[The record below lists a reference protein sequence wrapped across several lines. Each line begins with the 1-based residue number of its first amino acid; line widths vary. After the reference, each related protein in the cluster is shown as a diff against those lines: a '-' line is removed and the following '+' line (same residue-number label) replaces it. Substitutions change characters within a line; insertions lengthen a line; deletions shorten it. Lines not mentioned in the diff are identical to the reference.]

1 MDIKGD
7 WKKRAVCGL
16 MVLVM
21 ALGLLPTS
29 ILAAD
34 TRSVTDNAIKNG
46 SFEQPE
52 FNNMNAPQWAANLV
66 PDWHT
71 TASDQKIE
79 FGSTRKDGTVPH
91 IVGNPN
97 LQDSGCQFAELNAD
111 EESTLY
117 QYATTVGG
125 NVYEWGLSHRGRMGV
140 DQMAVIIGPKQSQID
155 PATGERIDVDPAKPS
170 ENGRDQFMRMTYWV
184 RQHASNLNVGIPQT
198 GCTQKITVYS
208 KKFAANGGFQ
218 NDIGDAFSA
227 SPSDVYTEKWNV
239 WIIGTSNTA
248 WGNYGTNSSDYAAGK
263 LAYSCRYAVP
273 DGQNQTVFAFCSY
286 SAAGGSTQGNLIDNI
301 HFSLYQTI
309 TAAATAGGSGFIGV
323 PTGNVS
329 EYYPIGSSMSE
340 LVVAN
345 GSTIKVKAVEPEN
358 GDVQFVGAYVT
369 RQTQNGL
376 EKEFISAASSSW
388 DKVDR
393 TYTYVHRVEEPAD
406 IVLVFVKK
414 PMVIYEANGGNL
426 YTHGDNRTNAVS
438 FAQQAG
444 SGGTLKEREPYTAQ
458 AATTTKDGWR
468 FDGWL
473 LPQKNKVLPAVHT
486 VKYDTVS
493 GTFTFTA
500 DDGKN
505 ETLQSG
511 GATLIAQWKWRQR
524 FVTASRMKENGT
536 VSDNIQEN
544 TACGSITVTSDGSAV
559 ETETTEAVTDYYSQA
574 NEKITATA
582 EAKQGYCFIG
592 WYQQVDGKYELV
604 SSKSTH
610 SYTVS
615 REGVQTIY
623 ARFAPTHTVTYRW
636 ASVDAGKCPPEELLD
651 KNNLSRP
658 EDGTVIDGGTYYISK
673 DFIKGVTT
681 IDGTVTKDGRTVPGK
696 WVFTGW
702 HDGKEDGSNGTGDD
716 IVIRE
721 TELINVTGDRTLTGF
736 WTFIPEKEHTLTYQ
750 FADNTRWSPSGSF
763 EQTEN
768 YYRGESVTAAGKPA
782 HNQTMDG
789 KDVLVT
795 DNVTLY
801 GKWSFD
807 GWKRNDTKDTVT
819 AGDGFDMP
827 GNDVTLTGQWE
838 FTPYT
843 YTVVYD
849 TGDGKPI
856 SDPKYASYDYA
867 ALLGSSK
874 PGLNTPT
881 GIPFGASIEL
891 MELPDETKISDD
903 KYFSGWSI
911 VDPTNADLGTIETQD
926 PGDSVGYRY
935 LGITEDKQEV
945 TLYAVYKNKGVAT
958 VDFAV
963 NDSNWG
969 DVDTKSGSF
978 TVQNG
983 IVDNKTV
990 FSTAAPRDGYHFV
1003 GWYEKKSDGSL
1014 TKATDGNGNVITGA
1028 ALTVTSNMMQ
1038 AKLDS
1043 LTMSREENR
1052 TPVLVVRYVAVFA
1065 RDSFTVQF
1073 DGNGNNVTGAMEPQK
1088 FHDPDSEDQP
1098 TILRKNAFTR
1108 PGYVF
1113 TGWAEYPTRE
1123 DGQGRI
1129 YADEASFAE
1138 VTTYRGAQIGN
1149 GKTIT
1154 LYAQWKKLPDVTI
1167 FYTPEPTSLGTV
1179 KLNGTAAKGNDT
1191 ITVQEGTVYE
1201 QLNPETGEV
1210 QGATAVPGKGSVF
1223 VGWYD
1228 AQDTERRHPLTD
1240 STTYTPGKDS
1250 SGRYQDG
1257 SYVALFRLKQYV
1269 LHYVANATDAAGTME
1284 DQTFPHGQAYPLKK
1298 CAFSREGYR
1307 FVGWATEKEG
1317 EVKYEDQKSIK
1328 LDEEFQNLT
1337 NDNEKVYLYAVWQEQ
1352 SVTLSYEPNDAELGS
1367 VSKASETV
1375 AAVTGTAKG
1384 STAQAKSGAR
1394 FDGWYSADGTLLST
1408 DLTFVPTRK
1417 AGTVW
1422 QGTTYYAHF
1431 SAKRSPSTPS
1441 TPAKPDETKPTLA
1454 PIPEMLNGEDHYAYL
1469 LGYEDGTVRPN
1480 GSISR
1485 AEVATVLFRLL
1496 KDDVR
1501 TQNLTKDN
1509 AYSDVPDT
1517 AWYSTAV
1524 STLSKMGVISGY
1536 PDGTFRPNA
1545 PITRA
1550 EFAAMIAR
1558 FDETAKSA
1566 DTPFTDISGH
1576 WAENAIGKA
1585 YGNGWV
1591 EGSSKTVFCPE
1602 SNLTRAETATLLNR
1616 VLHRLPEKESDLLA
1630 NQIAWPDNPET
1641 FWGYLTIQ
1649 EATNSHEYERKADG
1663 VHETQTAKRENRDW
1677 SKEFEQ

>member
-7 WKKRAVCGL
+7 WKKRAVSGL
-16 MVLVM
+16 MVLAM
-21 ALGLLPTS
+21 ALSLLPTS

-46 SFEQPE
+46 SFEQPV
-52 FNNMNAPQWAANLV
+52 FDDKPSPQWPANLV

-71 TASDQKIE
+71 TASDHLIE
-79 FGSTRKDGTVPH
+79 FGSTRKNGTVPH
-91 IVGNPN
+91 IWGKPH
-97 LQDSGCQFAELNAD
+97 LQDDGYQFAELNAKQ
-111 EESTLY
+111 ESTLY
-117 QYATTVGG
+117 QYAETVGG
-125 NVYEWGLSHRGRMGV
+125 NVYEWGLSHRGREGV
-140 DQMAVIIGPKQSQID
+140 DHMALIIGPKQNF
-155 PATGERIDVDPAKPS
+155 DPAKPS
-170 ENGRDQFMRMTYWV
+170 EDGRDQFMRMTDWV
-184 RQHASNLNVGIPQT
+184 SQHASGMADM

-208 KKFAANGGFQ
+208 KKFAANGEFQ

-239 WIIGTSNTA
+239 WIIGTNNNA
-248 WGNYGTNSSDYAAGK
+248 WGNYGTNSSDYAEGK

-273 DGQNQTVFAFCSY
+273 DGQTKTVFAFCSY
-286 SAAGGSTQGNLIDNI
+286 SAATSDKTLGNLIDNI

-309 TAAATAGGSGFIGV
+309 TAAATAGGSGFIIV
-323 PTGNVS
+323 PTGDKGS
-329 EYYPIGSSMSE
+329 EYYEIGSSMRE

-345 GSTIKVKAVEPEN
+345 GSPITVKVVKPKSD
-358 GDVQFVGAYVT
+358 DVQFVGAYVT
-369 RQTQNGL
+369 RQTAKGL
-376 EKEFISAASSSW
+376 EQVFIPVTDKEEW
-388 DKVDR
+388 GEEGD
-393 TYTYVHRVEEPAD
+393 TYTYEHRVEEPAD

-414 PMVIYEANGGNL
+414 PMVIYEAKGGDR
-426 YTHGDNRTNAVS
+426 YIYGDNGTNAVS
-438 FAQQAG
+438 FAQQPG
-444 SGGTLKEREPYTAQ
+444 SDGTLKEREPYTAQ
-458 AATTTKDGWR
+458 AAETKKDGWR

-473 LPQKNKVLPAVHT
+473 LPRKNKVLPAVHT

-493 GTFTFTA
+493 GIFTFTA
-500 DDGKN
+500 DGGIN
-505 ETLQSG
+505 ETLESV

-524 FVTASRMKENGT
+524 FVTASRVKDENGK
-536 VSDNIQEN
+536 VSADFREN
-544 TACGSITVTSDGSAV
+544 TDCGTVEIVDNRGELVADNPAAKDYFASASERVTVTA
-559 ETETTEAVTDYYSQA
+559 AA
-574 NEKITATA
+574 NA
-582 EAKQGYCFIG
+582 GYEFIG
-592 WYQQVDGKYELV
+592 WYQQVDGNKYELV
-604 SSKSTH
+604 SSKPTH

-623 ARFAPTHTVTYRW
+623 ARFAPTHTVTYQW
-636 ASVDAGKCPPEELLD
+636 ASVDAGKCPPKEQLD
-651 KNNLSRP
+651 ANNISLP
-658 EDGTVIDGGTYYISK
+658 EAGTVIDGGTYYISK
-673 DFIKGVTT
+673 DFIKDKTT

-702 HDGKEDGSNGTGDD
+702 HDGKEDGSSGNDVD

-721 TELINVTGDRTLTGF
+721 TELIKVTGDRTLTGF

-763 EQTEN
+763 AHTEEH
-768 YYRGESVTAAGKPA
+768 YRGESVTAKAEPDR
-782 HNQTMDG
+782 NQTTDG
-789 KDVLVT
+789 EDVLAT

-801 GKWSFD
+801 GDWSFK
-807 GWKRNDTKDTVT
+807 GWQRSDNDSTIA
-819 AGDGFDMP
+819 AGRGFDMP
-827 GNDVTLTGQWE
+827 GNNLTLTGQWE

-874 PGLNTPT
+874 SGLNAPST
-881 GIPFGASIEL
+881 GIPFGASIKL
-891 MELPDETKISDD
+891 MELPAGTKIPND
-903 KYFSGWSI
+903 KYFAGWSLTNPKDKTDVQI
-911 VDPTNADLGTIETQD
+911 NALPTQS
-926 PGDSVGYRY
+926 PGIFVNDRDFEVGNS
-935 LGITEDKQEV
+935 GEQV
-945 TLYAVYKNKGVAT
+945 TLYAIYKTYDVAT
-958 VDFAV
+958 VEFDAETGGSV
-963 NDSNWG
+963 TSR
-969 DVDTKSGSF
+969 SGSF
-978 TVQNG
+978 NVKDGDVLQEQR
-983 IVDNKTV
+983 VS
-990 FSTAAPRDGYHFV
+990 STATPREGYHFV
-1003 GWYEKKSDGSL
+1003 GWYEKSDDETTL
-1014 TKATDGNGNVITGA
+1014 VDRNAT
-1028 ALTVTSNMMQ
+1028 LTVTAAMMQ
-1038 AKLDS
+1038 AKLNP
-1043 LTMSREENR
+1043 LAESRGENR
-1052 TPVLVVRYVAVFA
+1052 TPVLVVRYIAVFA
-1065 RDSFTVQF
+1065 RDSFTVEF
-1073 DGNGNNVTGAMEPQK
+1073 DPNVALDAEGKSDVTGEMLPQK
-1088 FHDPDSEDQP
+1088 FHDPNSKDQP
-1098 TILRKNAFTR
+1098 TTLRKNAFTR
-1108 PGYVF
+1108 PGYEF
-1113 TGWAEYPTRE
+1113 TSWAESE
-1123 DGQGRI
+1123 NGQGRI

-1138 VTTYRGAQIGN
+1138 VTIYQGEQISDG
-1149 GKTIT
+1149 GKIT
-1154 LYAQWKKLPDVTI
+1154 LYAQWEKLPDVI
-1167 FYTPEPTSLGTV
+1167 ISYTPEPTSLGTV
-1179 KLNGTAAKGNDT
+1179 KLNPTESNELGPQDGM
-1191 ITVQEGTVYE
+1191 VSES
-1201 QLNPETGEV
+1201 LNPETGTAH
-1210 QGATAVPGKGSVF
+1210 GATAVPGKGSVF

-1228 AQDTERRHPLTD
+1228 AQGKHPLTD
-1240 STTYTPGKDS
+1240 KTTYTPEKGS

-1257 SYVALFRLKQYV
+1257 SYVARFRLKQYV
-1269 LHYVANATDAAGTME
+1269 LHYDANGGTDTME
-1284 DQTFPHGQAYPLKK
+1284 NQTFPHGQAHPLEK

-1307 FVGWATEKEG
+1307 FVGWATEPAG
-1317 EVKYEDQKSIK
+1317 EVKYEDQTNIK
-1328 LDEEFQNLT
+1328 LDEEFPNLKD
-1337 NDNEKVYLYAVWQEQ
+1337 DNEGVTLYAVWEEQ

-1367 VSKASETV
+1367 VSSASETV
-1375 AAVTGTAKG
+1375 DAVTGTAKG
-1384 STAQAKSGAR
+1384 STAQPKSGAK

-1408 DLTFVPTRK
+1408 NLAFVPTR
-1417 AGTVW
+1417 ADGAVW

-1501 TQNLTKDN
+1501 MQNLTKDN
-1509 AYSDVPDT
+1509 AYSDVSDT
-1517 AWYSTAV
+1517 AWYAAAV

-1630 NQIAWPDNPET
+1630 NQIVWPDNPET
-1641 FWGYLTIQ
+1641 FWGYLAIQ

>member
-16 MVLVM
+16 MVLAM
-21 ALGLLPTS
+21 ALSLLPTS

-46 SFEQPE
+46 SFEQPASDKD
-52 FNNMNAPQWAANLV
+52 NSPQWPANNV
-66 PDWHT
+66 PDWDT
-71 TASDQKIE
+71 TASDKLIE
-79 FGSTRKDGTVPH
+79 FGSTRKTGKVPH
-91 IVGNPN
+91 IWGNP
-97 LQDSGCQFAELNAD
+97 DIPDGDQFAELNAD

-117 QYATTVGG
+117 QYAETVGG
-125 NVYEWGLSHRGRMGV
+125 NVYEWGLSHRGRDGV
-140 DQMAVIIGPKQSQID
+140 DQMAVIIGPKQDDD
-155 PATGERIDVDPAKPS
+155 PDKPS
-170 ENGRDQFMRMTYWV
+170 ADGKDQFMRMTDWV
-184 RQHASNLNVGIPQT
+184 RQHASEMGVTVYGT

-208 KKFAANGGFQ
+208 KKFAKKGGFQ
-218 NDIGDAFSA
+218 NDIGDSAFSA

-248 WGNYGTNSSDYAAGK
+248 WGNYGTKSSAYAAGK

-273 DGQNQTVFAFCSY
+273 DGQAKTVFAFCSY
-286 SAAGGSTQGNLIDNI
+286 SAAGGNTCGNLIDNI

-329 EYYPIGSSMSE
+329 EYYQIGSSMSKR
-340 LVVAN
+340 VVAN

-376 EKEFISAASSSW
+376 KKEFIPATSPSW
-388 DKVDR
+388 DIVDR
-393 TYTYVHRVEEPAD
+393 TYTYEHPVEEPAD

-414 PMVIYEANGGNL
+414 PVVIYEANGGNR
-426 YTHGDNRTNAVS
+426 YTYGDNGTNAVS

-444 SGGTLKEREPYTAQ
+444 SGGVLTPRGPYTAQ
-458 AATTTKDGWR
+458 AAETKKDGWR

-473 LPQKNKVLPAVHT
+473 LPQKHKVLPAVHT
-486 VKYDTVS
+486 VSYDTERD
-493 GTFTFTA
+493 TFTFTA
-500 DDGKN
+500 DGGIN
-505 ETLQSG
+505 ETLQS

-524 FVTASRMKENGT
+524 FVTASRVKDENGKVSADFRENKDCGT
-536 VSDNIQEN
+536 VDIVDHVGESVANNPAAKDYFASASERV
-544 TACGSITVTSDGSAV
+544 TVTA
-559 ETETTEAVTDYYSQA
+559 AA
-574 NEKITATA
+574 NA
-582 EAKQGYCFIG
+582 GYEFIG
-592 WYQQVDGKYELV
+592 WYQQVDGNKYELV
-604 SSKSTH
+604 SSKPTH
-610 SYTVS
+610 SYNVS

-623 ARFAPTHTVTYRW
+623 ARFAPTHTVTYQW
-636 ASVDAGKCPPEELLD
+636 ASVAAGKCPQNTPELP
-651 KNNLSRP
+651 SP
-658 EDGTVIDGGTYYISK
+658 GTVIDGGTYYISK
-673 DFIKGVTT
+673 DFIKDKTT
-681 IDGTVTKDGRTVPGK
+681 IDGTVKKDGRTVPGK

-702 HDGKEDGSNGTGDD
+702 HDGEEDGSSGNDVD

-721 TELINVTGDRTLTGF
+721 TELVNVTGDRVLTGF
-736 WTFIPEKEHTLTYQ
+736 WTFEPEAEHSLTYQ
-750 FADNTRWSPSGSF
+750 FAEDNRWSPSGSF
-763 EQTEN
+763 AHTEEH
-768 YYRGESVTAAGKPA
+768 YRGESVTAQAEPDRD
-782 HNQTMDG
+782 QTTDG
-789 KDVLVT
+789 EDVLAT

-801 GKWSFD
+801 GDWSFK
-807 GWKRNDTKDTVT
+807 GWQRSDTKDKDIVA
-819 AGDGFDMP
+819 AGDKFNMP
-827 GNDVTLTGQWE
+827 GNDLKLTGQWE

-874 PGLNTPT
+874 SGLNAPT

-891 MELPDETKISDD
+891 MELPAGTKIPDD
-903 KYFSGWSI
+903 KYFAGWSL
-911 VDPTNADLGTIETQD
+911 VEPTSDNLDTIQTQD
-926 PGDSVGYRY
+926 PGDSVGYRK
-935 LGITEDKQEV
+935 LGITANKQVV
-945 TLYAVYKNKGVAT
+945 TLYAVYKNKDVAT

-969 DVDTKSGSF
+969 DVDRKSGSF

-990 FSTAAPRDGYHFV
+990 FSEATPREGYHFV
-1003 GWYEKKSDGSL
+1003 GWYEKDAQGRLSL
-1014 TKATDGNGNVITGA
+1014 VNKDAT
-1028 ALTVTSNMMQ
+1028 LTVTSDMMQ
-1038 AKLDS
+1038 AKLP
-1043 LTMSREENR
+1043 LTGSGWENG
-1052 TPVLVVRYVAVFA
+1052 TPVVLVVHYVAVFA
-1065 RDSFTVQF
+1065 RDSFTVEF
-1073 DGNGNNVTGAMEPQK
+1073 DRNGDDVTGEMPPQK

-1098 TILRKNAFTR
+1098 TKLRKNKFKR

-1113 TGWAEYPTRE
+1113 TGWAELE
-1123 DGQGRI
+1123 NGQGRS
-1129 YADEASFAE
+1129 YDDEASFAE
-1138 VTTYRGAQIGN
+1138 VTIYQGN
-1149 GKTIT
+1149 KIVDGGSIT
-1154 LYAQWKKLPDVTI
+1154 LYAQWEKLADVTI

-1179 KLNGTAAKGNDT
+1179 KLNGTAAKENDT

-1201 QLNPETGEV
+1201 SLNPETGEV

-1228 AQDTERRHPLTD
+1228 AQDTERSNRLID
-1240 STTYTPGKDS
+1240 STTYTPKKDS
-1250 SGRYQDG
+1250 SGRYQEG

-1269 LHYVANATDAAGTME
+1269 LRYDANGGTGTME
-1284 DQTFPHGQAYPLKK
+1284 DQTFPHGQAHPLEK
-1298 CAFSREGYR
+1298 CAFSREGYS
-1307 FVGWATEKEG
+1307 FVGWATEQEG
-1317 EVKYEDQKSIK
+1317 KVKYEDQKSIK
-1328 LDEEFQNLT
+1328 LDEEFPNLKD
-1337 NDNEKVYLYAVWQEQ
+1337 DNEGVTLYAVWEEQ

-1367 VSKASETV
+1367 VSSASEPV
-1375 AAVTGTAKG
+1375 DAVTGTAKG

-1408 DLTFVPTRK
+1408 DLKFVPTR
-1417 AGTVW
+1417 ADGAVW
-1422 QGTTYYAHF
+1422 QGTTYYARF
-1431 SAKRSPSTPS
+1431 SAQRRPSTPS
-1441 TPAKPDETKPTLA
+1441 TPAKPDETKPMLA

-1469 LGYEDGTVRPN
+1469 LGYEDGTVHPN

-1501 TQNLTKDN
+1501 MQNLTKDN
-1509 AYSDVPDT
+1509 AYSDVSDT

-1630 NQIAWPDNPET
+1630 NQIVWPDNPET
-1641 FWGYLTIQ
+1641 FWGYLAIQ

>member
-16 MVLVM
+16 MVLAM
-21 ALGLLPTS
+21 ALSLLPTS

-46 SFEQPE
+46 SFEEPA
-52 FNNMNAPQWAANLV
+52 FHDKNSPQWPANNV
-66 PDWHT
+66 PDWDT
-71 TASDQKIE
+71 TASDHLIE

-91 IVGNPN
+91 IVGKPN

-117 QYATTVGG
+117 QYAETVGG
-125 NVYEWGLSHRGRMGV
+125 NVYEWGLSHRGRDGV
-140 DQMAVIIGPKQSQID
+140 DQMAVIIGPKQDDD
-155 PATGERIDVDPAKPS
+155 PDKPS
-170 ENGRDQFMRMTYWV
+170 ADGKDQFMRMTDWV
-184 RQHASNLNVGIPQT
+184 RQHASEMGVTVYGT

-208 KKFAANGGFQ
+208 KKFAKKGGFQ

-239 WIIGTSNTA
+239 WIIGTSNTV
-248 WGNYGTNSSDYAAGK
+248 WGNYGTKSSAYAAGN

-273 DGQNQTVFAFCSY
+273 DGQAKTVFAFCSY
-286 SAAGGSTQGNLIDNI
+286 SATGGSTCGNLIDNI
-301 HFSLYQTI
+301 HFRLYQTI
-309 TAAATAGGSGFIGV
+309 TAAATAGGSGYIGV
-323 PTGNVS
+323 STGDEDESVL
-329 EYYPIGSSMSE
+329 YKIDDKMRE
-340 LVVAN
+340 LVVAD
-345 GSTIKVKAVEPEN
+345 GSTITVQAVEPDN
-358 GDVQFVGAYVT
+358 DVQFVGAYVT

-376 EKEFISAASSSW
+376 KKEFIPATSPSW

-393 TYTYVHRVEEPAD
+393 TYTYEHPVEEPAD

-414 PMVIYEANGGNL
+414 PMVIYEANGGDQ
-426 YTHGDNRTNAVS
+426 YTHGDNGTNAVS
-438 FAQQAG
+438 FAQQVSDDG
-444 SGGTLKEREPYTAQ
+444 SKTERLPYESQ
-458 AATTTKDGWR
+458 EATTKTKDGWR

-473 LPQKNKVLPAVHT
+473 LARKEKVLPAVHT
-486 VKYDTVS
+486 VSYDTAS
-493 GTFTFTA
+493 ETFTFTA
-500 DDGKN
+500 DDGTK
-505 ETLQSG
+505 ETLESG

-524 FVTASRMKENGT
+524 FVTASRVKDADGKVSADFRENTECGT
-536 VSDNIQEN
+536 VEIVGNEGESVANNPAAKDYFASASERV
-544 TACGSITVTSDGSAV
+544 TVTA
-559 ETETTEAVTDYYSQA
+559 AA
-574 NEKITATA
+574 NA
-582 EAKQGYCFIG
+582 GYEFIG
-592 WYQQVDGKYELV
+592 WYQQVDGKKYELV
-604 SSKSTH
+604 SSEPTH

-623 ARFAPTHTVTYRW
+623 ARFAPTHTVTYQW
-636 ASVDAGKCPPEELLD
+636 ASVAAGKCPQNTPD
-651 KNNLSRP
+651 PPSP
-658 EDGTVIDGGTYYISK
+658 GTVIDGGTYYISK
-673 DFIKGVTT
+673 DFIKDKTT

-702 HDGKEDGSNGTGDD
+702 HDGKEDGSSGNDVD

-721 TELINVTGDRTLTGF
+721 TELIKVTGDRTLTGF

-763 EQTEN
+763 ELTEN
-768 YYRGESVTAAGKPA
+768 YYRGESVTAQAEPDR
-782 HNQTMDG
+782 NQTTDEEG
-789 KDVLVT
+789 NPIDVLVT
-795 DNVTLY
+795 GNVTLY
-801 GKWSFD
+801 GDWSFN
-807 GWKRNDTKDTVT
+807 GWKRSDNDSTIA
-819 AGDGFDMP
+819 AGRGFNMP
-827 GNDVTLTGQWE
+827 GNNLTLTGQWE

-856 SDPKYASYDYA
+856 RDPKYASYDYA

-874 PGLNTPT
+874 SGLNAPST

-891 MELPDETKISDD
+891 MGLPAGTEIPDD
-903 KYFSGWSI
+903 KYFAGWSL
-911 VDPTNADLGTIETQD
+911 VKPENNLSTIETQA
-926 PGDSVGYRY
+926 PGDSVGYRK
-935 LGITEDKQEV
+935 LGITANKQVV
-945 TLYAVYKNKGVAT
+945 TLYAVYKNKDVAT

-969 DVDTKSGSF
+969 NVDTKSGSF

-990 FSTAAPRDGYHFV
+990 FSEATPREGYHFV
-1003 GWYEKKSDGSL
+1003 GWYEKGAL
-1014 TKATDGNGNVITGA
+1014 TPVSTNAK
-1028 ALTVTSNMMQ
+1028 LTVTSDMMQ
-1038 AKLDS
+1038 EKLP
-1043 LTMSREENR
+1043 LTGSGEENG
-1052 TPVLVVRYVAVFA
+1052 TPPVLVVHYVAVFA
-1065 RDSFTVQF
+1065 RDSFTVEF
-1073 DGNGNNVTGAMEPQK
+1073 NRNGDDVTGEMPPQT
-1088 FHDPDSEDQP
+1088 FHDPDSEEQP
-1098 TILRKNAFTR
+1098 TTLRKNEFKR

-1113 TGWAEYPTRE
+1113 TGWAEYPTRGE
-1123 DGQGRI
+1123 GQGRS
-1129 YADEASFAE
+1129 YDDEASFAE
-1138 VTTYRGAQIGN
+1138 VTIYQKKQINN
-1149 GKTIT
+1149 GDTIT
-1154 LYAQWKKLPDVTI
+1154 LYAQWERLPDVTI
-1167 FYTPEPTSLGTV
+1167 LYTPEPTSLGTV
-1179 KLNGTAAKGNDT
+1179 ELNGIAAEGNDT

-1228 AQDTERRHPLTD
+1228 AQDTERSHSLTGS
-1240 STTYTPGKDS
+1240 STTYKPEKDS
-1250 SGRYQDG
+1250 SGRYQEG

-1269 LHYVANATDAAGTME
+1269 LRYDANGGTGTME
-1284 DQTFPHGQAYPLKK
+1284 DQTFPHGQAHPLEK
-1298 CAFSREGYR
+1298 CAFSREGYS
-1307 FVGWATEKEG
+1307 FVGWATEQEG
-1317 EVKYEDQKSIK
+1317 KVKYEDQKSIK
-1328 LDEEFQNLT
+1328 LDEEFPNLT
-1337 NDNEKVYLYAVWQEQ
+1337 NDNDEVYLYAVWEEQ

-1375 AAVTGTAKG
+1375 DAVTGTAKG
-1384 STAQAKSGAR
+1384 STAQPKSGAR
-1394 FDGWYSADGTLLST
+1394 FDGWYSADGALLSKE
-1408 DLTFVPTRK
+1408 LTFVPTK
-1417 AGTVW
+1417 KDGAVW

-1501 TQNLTKDN
+1501 MQNLTKDN
-1509 AYSDVPDT
+1509 AYSDVSDT
-1517 AWYSTAV
+1517 AWYAAAV

-1630 NQIAWPDNPET
+1630 NQIVWPDNPET
-1641 FWGYLTIQ
+1641 FWGYLAIQ

>member
-16 MVLVM
+16 MVLAM
-21 ALGLLPTS
+21 ALSLLPTS

-34 TRSVTDNAIKNG
+34 TRSVTENAIKNG
-46 SFEQPE
+46 SFEEPA
-52 FNNMNAPQWAANLV
+52 FHDKNSPQWPAKEV
-66 PDWHT
+66 PDWDT
-71 TASDQKIE
+71 TASDRKIE
-79 FGSTRKDGTVPH
+79 FGSRRNGKDAPQLMGDQTIPD
-91 IVGNPN
+91 G
-97 LQDSGCQFAELNAD
+97 SQFAELNAD

-117 QYATTVGG
+117 QYAETVGG
-125 NVYEWGLSHRGRMGV
+125 NVYEWGLSHRGREG
-140 DQMAVIIGPKQSQID
+140 DDHMALIIGPKQD
-155 PATGERIDVDPAKPS
+155 EKPDKP
-170 ENGRDQFMRMTYWV
+170 NKAGKDQFMRMTDWV
-184 RQHASNLNVGIPQT
+184 KSHAEKLGVNIPVT

-248 WGNYGTNSSDYAAGK
+248 WGNYGTKSSAYAAGK

-273 DGQNQTVFAFCSY
+273 DGQTKTVFAFCSY
-286 SAAGGSTQGNLIDNI
+286 SAATSNKTLDNLIDNI

-323 PTGNVS
+323 PTGGKNV
-329 EYYPIGSSMSE
+329 YYEIRGSMSE

-345 GSTIKVKAVEPEN
+345 GSPITVKAVEPESD
-358 GDVQFVGAYVT
+358 DVQFVGAYVT

-376 EKEFISAASSSW
+376 KKEFIPATSPSW

-393 TYTYVHRVEEPAD
+393 TYTYEHPVEEPAD

-414 PMVIYEANGGNL
+414 PMVIYEANGGKQ
-426 YTHGDNRTNAVS
+426 YTHGDNGTNAVS
-438 FAQQAG
+438 FAPQVSGDG
-444 SGGTLKEREPYTAQ
+444 STTARGPYDSKE
-458 AATTTKDGWR
+458 ATPVKDGWR

-486 VKYDTVS
+486 VSYDAES
-493 GTFTFTA
+493 ETFTFTA
-500 DDGKN
+500 NG
-505 ETLQSG
+505 ETTELESV

-524 FVTASRMKENGT
+524 FVTASRVKNADGKVSDDFLVNEDCGT
-536 VSDNIQEN
+536 VEIVGNEGESVANNPAAKDYFASASERV
-544 TACGSITVTSDGSAV
+544 TV
-559 ETETTEAVTDYYSQA
+559 
-574 NEKITATA
+574 TATA
-582 EAKQGYCFIG
+582 KAGYEFIG
-592 WYQQVDGKYELV
+592 WYQQVDGKYDLV
-604 SSKSTH
+604 SSKPTH
-610 SYTVS
+610 SYTVIS
-615 REGVQTIY
+615 EGVQTIY
-623 ARFAPTHTVTYRW
+623 ARFAPTHTVTYQW
-636 ASVDAGKCPPEELLD
+636 ASVAAGKCPQNTPD
-651 KNNLSRP
+651 PPRP
-658 EDGTVIDGGTYYISK
+658 GTVIDGGTYYISK
-673 DFIKGVTT
+673 DFIKDKTT
-681 IDGTVTKDGRTVPGK
+681 IDGTVKKDGRTVPGK

-702 HDGKEDGSNGTGDD
+702 HDGEEDGSSGNDVD
-716 IVIRE
+716 IVIRV

-736 WTFIPEKEHTLTYQ
+736 WTFEPEAEHSLSYQ
-750 FADNTRWSPSGSF
+750 FADSGSWSPSGSF
-763 EQTEN
+763 AHTEEH
-768 YYRGESVTAAGKPA
+768 YRGESVKAASEPA
-782 HNQTMDG
+782 RNQTMDG

-801 GKWSFD
+801 GDWSFK
-807 GWKRNDTKDTVT
+807 GWQRSDNENTIT
-819 AGDGFDMP
+819 AGNDFDMP
-827 GNDVTLTGQWE
+827 GNNLTLTGQWE

-849 TGDGKPI
+849 TGNGEPVGDL
-856 SDPKYASYDYA
+856 KYASYDYA

-874 PGLNTPT
+874 PGLKAPST
-881 GIPFGASIEL
+881 GIPFGASIKL
-891 MELPDETKISDD
+891 MELPAGTEIPND
-903 KYFSGWSI
+903 KYFAGWSL
-911 VDPTNADLGTIETQD
+911 VKPTNADLSDIETQA
-926 PGDSVGYRY
+926 PGDSVGFRK
-935 LGITEDKQEV
+935 LEVTENGQEV
-945 TLYAVYKNKGVAT
+945 KLYAVYKNKDVAT

-969 DVDTKSGSF
+969 DVNPKSGSF
-978 TVQNG
+978 MVQNG
-983 IVDNKTV
+983 KVDEGTV
-990 FSTAAPRDGYHFV
+990 SSTAAPRDGYHFV
-1003 GWYEKKSDGSL
+1003 GWYEESDDGKLEPVNGSAISG
-1014 TKATDGNGNVITGA
+1014 TT
-1028 ALTVTSNMMQ
+1028 LTVTAAMMQ
-1038 AKLDS
+1038 AKLKP
-1043 LTMSREENR
+1043 LAESRGENR
-1052 TPVLVVRYVAVFA
+1052 TPVLVVRYVAVFEPNT
-1065 RDSFTVQF
+1065 FTIHYEPNYPIIDAGAQSGEMVDQTFSAATTSRNLSPNQFQCKGYTF
-1073 DGNGNNVTGAMEPQK
+1073 DGWTTGKGDFYSDGA
-1088 FHDPDSEDQP
+1088 
-1098 TILRKNAFTR
+1098 AFTQT
-1108 PGYVF
+1108 V
-1113 TGWAEYPTRE
+1113 ENE
-1123 DGQGRI
+1123 
-1129 YADEASFAE
+1129 
-1138 VTTYRGAQIGN
+1138 
-1149 GKTIT
+1149 GKVT
-1154 LYAQWKKLPDVTI
+1154 LYAQWERLADVTI

-1179 KLNGTAAKGNDT
+1179 ELNGTAAKENDT

-1201 QLNPETGEV
+1201 SLNPETGTAR
-1210 QGATAVPGKGSVF
+1210 GATAVPGKGSVF

-1228 AQDTERRHPLTD
+1228 AQGKHPLTD
-1240 STTYTPGKDS
+1240 KTTYTPEKGS

-1257 SYVALFRLKQYV
+1257 SYVARFRLKQYV
-1269 LHYVANATDAAGTME
+1269 LHYDANGGTDTME
-1284 DQTFPHGQAYPLKK
+1284 DQTFPHGQAHPLEK

-1307 FVGWATEKEG
+1307 FVGWATESAG
-1317 EVKYEDQKSIK
+1317 EVKYEDQESIK
-1328 LDEEFQNLT
+1328 LDEKFPNLT
-1337 NDNEKVYLYAVWQEQ
+1337 NDNDVVTLYAVWEEQ
-1352 SVTLSYEPNDAELGS
+1352 SVTIGYEPNDAELGT
-1367 VSKASETV
+1367 VTVESEPV
-1375 AAVTGTAKG
+1375 DAVTGTAHG
-1384 STAQAKSGAR
+1384 STAQPKSGAK

-1408 DLTFVPTRK
+1408 ELTFVPTR
-1417 AGTVW
+1417 ADGAVW
-1422 QGTTYYAHF
+1422 QGTTYYARF

-1501 TQNLTKDN
+1501 MQNLTKDN
-1509 AYSDVPDT
+1509 AYSDVSDT
-1517 AWYSTAV
+1517 AWYAAAV

-1630 NQIAWPDNPET
+1630 NQIVWPDNPET
-1641 FWGYLTIQ
+1641 FWGYLAIQ

>member
-16 MVLVM
+16 MVLAM
-21 ALGLLPTS
+21 ALSLLPTS

-46 SFEQPE
+46 SFEEPA
-52 FNNMNAPQWAANLV
+52 FHDKNSPQWPANNV
-66 PDWHT
+66 PDWDT
-71 TASDQKIE
+71 TASDHLIE

-91 IVGNPN
+91 IVGKPN

-117 QYATTVGG
+117 QYAETVGG
-125 NVYEWGLSHRGRMGV
+125 NVYEWGLSHRGRDGV
-140 DQMAVIIGPKQSQID
+140 DQMAVIIGPKQDDD
-155 PATGERIDVDPAKPS
+155 PDKPS
-170 ENGRDQFMRMTYWV
+170 ADGKDQFMRMTDWV
-184 RQHASNLNVGIPQT
+184 RQHASEMGVTVYGT

-208 KKFAANGGFQ
+208 KKFAKKGGFQ

-248 WGNYGTNSSDYAAGK
+248 WGNYGTKSSAYAAGN

-273 DGQNQTVFAFCSY
+273 DGQAKTVFAFCSY
-286 SAAGGSTQGNLIDNI
+286 SATGGSTCGNLIDNI
-301 HFSLYQTI
+301 HFRLYQTI
-309 TAAATAGGSGFIGV
+309 TAAATAGGSGYIGV
-323 PTGNVS
+323 STGDEDESVL
-329 EYYPIGSSMSE
+329 YKIDDKMRE
-340 LVVAN
+340 LVMAD
-345 GSTIKVKAVEPEN
+345 GSTITVQAVEPDN
-358 GDVQFVGAYVT
+358 DVQFVGAYVT

-376 EKEFISAASSSW
+376 KKEFIPATSPSW

-393 TYTYVHRVEEPAD
+393 TYTYVHPVEEPAD

-414 PMVIYEANGGNL
+414 PMVIYEANGGNR
-426 YTHGDNRTNAVS
+426 YTYGDNGTNAVS
-438 FAQQAG
+438 FAPQVNGDG
-444 SGGTLKEREPYTAQ
+444 STTERAPYDSKE
-458 AATTTKDGWR
+458 ATTAKDGWK

-473 LPQKNKVLPAVHT
+473 LARNNKVLPAVHT
-486 VKYDTVS
+486 VSYDTAS
-493 GTFTFTA
+493 ETFTFTA
-500 DDGKN
+500 DDGTK
-505 ETLQSG
+505 ETLESG

-524 FVTASRMKENGT
+524 FVTASRVKGT
-536 VSDNIQEN
+536 DGKVSDDFQEN
-544 TACGSITVTSDGSAV
+544 TDCGTVDIVDHVGESVANNPAAKDYFASASERVTVTA
-559 ETETTEAVTDYYSQA
+559 A
-574 NEKITATA
+574 
-582 EAKQGYCFIG
+582 AKPGYEFIG
-592 WYQQVDGKYELV
+592 WYQQVDGKKYDLV
-604 SSKSTH
+604 SSEPTH

-623 ARFAPTHTVTYRW
+623 ARFAPTHTVKYQW
-636 ASVDAGKCPPEELLD
+636 ASVAAGKCPQNTPD
-651 KNNLSRP
+651 PPSP
-658 EDGTVIDGGTYYISK
+658 GTVIDGGTYYISK
-673 DFIKGVTT
+673 DFIKDKTT

-702 HDGKEDGSNGTGDD
+702 HDGKEDGSSGNDAD

-721 TELINVTGDRTLTGF
+721 TELIKVTGDRTLTGF

-763 EQTEN
+763 ELTEN
-768 YYRGESVTAAGKPA
+768 YYRGESVTAQAEPDR
-782 HNQTMDG
+782 NQTTDEEG
-789 KDVLVT
+789 NPIDVLVT
-795 DNVTLY
+795 GNVTLY
-801 GKWSFD
+801 GDWSFN
-807 GWKRNDTKDTVT
+807 GWKRSDNDSTIA
-819 AGDGFDMP
+819 AGRGFNMP
-827 GNDVTLTGQWE
+827 GKDLTLTGQWE

-867 ALLGSSK
+867 ALLGSDKSGINA
-874 PGLNTPT
+874 PST
-881 GIPFGASIEL
+881 GIPFGASIKL
-891 MELPDETKISDD
+891 MELPDGTVPEG
-903 KYFSGWSI
+903 KYFAGWSRMN
-911 VDPTNADLGTIETQD
+911 P
-926 PGDSVGYRY
+926 
-935 LGITEDKQEV
+935 EDKTDVQINALPTQSPGIFVNDRDFEVGNSGEQV
-945 TLYAVYKNKGVAT
+945 TLYAIYKTYDVAT
-958 VDFAV
+958 VEFDAETGGSV
-963 NDSNWG
+963 TSR
-969 DVDTKSGSF
+969 SGSF
-978 TVQNG
+978 KVKDGDVLQEQR
-983 IVDNKTV
+983 VS
-990 FSTAAPRDGYHFV
+990 STATPREGYHFV
-1003 GWYEKKSDGSL
+1003 GWYEKDAL
-1014 TKATDGNGNVITGA
+1014 TPVSTDAT
-1028 ALTVTSNMMQ
+1028 LTVTSDMMQ
-1038 AKLDS
+1038 EKQ
-1043 LTMSREENR
+1043 ENG
-1052 TPVLVVRYVAVFA
+1052 TPVLVVHYVAVFA
-1065 RDSFTVQF
+1065 RDSFTVKF
-1073 DGNGNNVTGAMEPQK
+1073 EPNGALDAEGKSDVTGEMPPQK

-1098 TILRKNAFTR
+1098 TMLRKNAFTR

-1113 TGWAEYPTRE
+1113 TGWAELE
-1123 DGQGRI
+1123 NGQGRI
-1129 YADEASFAE
+1129 YADEAPFAE
-1138 VTTYRGAQIGN
+1138 VTIYQGN
-1149 GKTIT
+1149 KIVDGGSIT
-1154 LYAQWKKLPDVTI
+1154 LYAQWEKLADVTI

-1179 KLNGTAAKGNDT
+1179 KLNGTAAKENDT

-1201 QLNPETGEV
+1201 SLNPETGEV

-1228 AQDTERRHPLTD
+1228 AQDTERSNRLID
-1240 STTYTPGKDS
+1240 STTYTPKKDS
-1250 SGRYQDG
+1250 SGRYQEG

-1269 LHYVANATDAAGTME
+1269 LRYDANGGTGTME
-1284 DQTFPHGQAYPLKK
+1284 DQTFPHGQAHPLEK
-1298 CAFSREGYR
+1298 CAFSREGYS
-1307 FVGWATEKEG
+1307 FVGWATEQEG
-1317 EVKYEDQKSIK
+1317 KVKYEDQKSIK
-1328 LDEEFQNLT
+1328 LDEEFPNLT
-1337 NDNEKVYLYAVWQEQ
+1337 NDNDEVYLYAVWEEQ

-1375 AAVTGTAKG
+1375 DAVTGTAKG
-1384 STAQAKSGAR
+1384 STAQPKSGAR
-1394 FDGWYSADGTLLST
+1394 FDGWYSADGALLSKE
-1408 DLTFVPTRK
+1408 LTFVPTK
-1417 AGTVW
+1417 KDGAVW

-1501 TQNLTKDN
+1501 MQNLTKDN
-1509 AYSDVPDT
+1509 AYSDVSDT
-1517 AWYSTAV
+1517 AWYAAAV

-1630 NQIAWPDNPET
+1630 NQIVWPDNPET
-1641 FWGYLTIQ
+1641 FWGYLAIQ

>member
-16 MVLVM
+16 MVLAM
-21 ALGLLPTS
+21 ALSLLPTS

-46 SFEQPE
+46 SFEEPA
-52 FNNMNAPQWAANLV
+52 FHDKNSPQWPANNV
-66 PDWHT
+66 PDWDT
-71 TASDQKIE
+71 TASDKLIE
-79 FGSTRKDGTVPH
+79 FGSTRKTGKVPH
-91 IVGNPN
+91 IWGNP
-97 LQDSGCQFAELNAD
+97 DIPDGDQFAELNAD

-117 QYATTVGG
+117 QYAETVGG
-125 NVYEWGLSHRGRMGV
+125 NVYEWGLSHRGRDGV
-140 DQMAVIIGPKQSQID
+140 DQMAVIIGPKQ
-155 PATGERIDVDPAKPS
+155 AFDPAKPS
-170 ENGRDQFMRMTYWV
+170 ADGKDQFMRMTDWV
-184 RQHASNLNVGIPQT
+184 KSHAEKLGVKIPVT

-208 KKFAANGGFQ
+208 KKFAKNGRFQ

-227 SPSDVYTEKWNV
+227 SPFGVYTEKWNV
-239 WIIGTSNTA
+239 WIIGTNNNA
-248 WGNYGTNSSDYAAGK
+248 WGNYGTKSPDYAAGK

-273 DGQNQTVFAFCSY
+273 DGQTETVFAFCSY
-286 SAAGGSTQGNLIDNI
+286 SAAGGNTCGNLIDNI

-309 TAAATAGGSGFIGV
+309 TAAATAEGSGFIGV
-323 PTGNVS
+323 PTGDKGS
-329 EYYPIGSSMSE
+329 EYYEIGSSMSE

-345 GSTIKVKAVEPEN
+345 GSTIKVKAVKPKDSN
-358 GDVQFVGAYVT
+358 VQFVGAYVT
-369 RQTQNGL
+369 RQTAKGL
-376 EKEFISAASSSW
+376 EQVFIPVADEGW
-388 DKVDR
+388 REEGD
-393 TYTYVHRVEEPAD
+393 TYTYEHRVEEPAD

-414 PMVIYEANGGNL
+414 PMVIYEAKGGDR
-426 YTHGDNRTNAVS
+426 YIYGDNGTNAVS
-438 FAQQAG
+438 FAPQVSGDG
-444 SGGTLKEREPYTAQ
+444 STTARGPYESK
-458 AATTTKDGWR
+458 AATTAKDGWK

-473 LPQKNKVLPAVHT
+473 LPRKNKVLPAVHT
-486 VKYDTVS
+486 VSYDAERE
-493 GTFTFTA
+493 TFTFA
-500 DDGKN
+500 ANG
-505 ETLQSG
+505 ETTELESG

-524 FVTASRMKENGT
+524 FVTASRVKGADGK
-536 VSDNIQEN
+536 VSADFQEN
-544 TACGSITVTSDGSAV
+544 TDCGTVEIVGNEGESVANNPAAKDYFASASERVTVTA
-559 ETETTEAVTDYYSQA
+559 AA
-574 NEKITATA
+574 NA
-582 EAKQGYCFIG
+582 GYEFIG
-592 WYQQVDGKYELV
+592 WYQQVDGNKYELV
-604 SSKSTH
+604 SSKPTH
-610 SYTVS
+610 SYNVS

-623 ARFAPTHTVTYRW
+623 AHFAPTHTVTYRW
-636 ASVDAGKCPPEELLD
+636 TTEEGKCPPEELLN
-651 KNNLSRP
+651 KNGISLP
-658 EDGTVIDGGTYYISK
+658 KDGTVIDGGTYYISK
-673 DFIKGVTT
+673 DFIKDKTT

-702 HDGKEDGSNGTGDD
+702 RDENND
-716 IVIRE
+716 IRE
-721 TELINVTGDRTLTGF
+721 TELIKVTGDRTLTGF
-736 WTFIPEKEHTLTYQ
+736 WTFEPEAEHSLSYQ
-750 FADNTRWSPSGSF
+750 FADSGSWSPSGSF
-763 EQTEN
+763 AQTEEH
-768 YYRGESVTAAGKPA
+768 YRGESVTAQAEPA
-782 HNQTMDG
+782 RNQTTDEKG
-789 KDVLVT
+789 NPIDVLAT
-795 DNVTLY
+795 GNVTLY
-801 GKWSFD
+801 GDWSFN
-807 GWKRNDTKDTVT
+807 GWKRSDNDSTIA
-819 AGDGFDMP
+819 AGRGFNMP
-827 GNDVTLTGQWE
+827 GKDLTLTGQWE

-874 PGLNTPT
+874 SGLNAPT

-891 MELPDETKISDD
+891 MELPDGTKIPND
-903 KYFSGWSI
+903 KYFAGWSI
-911 VDPTNADLGTIETQD
+911 VDPTNADLGTIETQA
-926 PGDSVGYRY
+926 PGDSVGYRK
-935 LGITEDKQEV
+935 LGITKDKRKV
-945 TLYAVYKNKGVAT
+945 TLYAVYKNKDMAT

-969 DVDTKSGSF
+969 DVNPKSGSF
-978 TVQNG
+978 MVQNG
-983 IVDNKTV
+983 KVDEGTV
-990 FSTAAPRDGYHFV
+990 SSTAAPRDGYHFV
-1003 GWYEKKSDGSL
+1003 GWYEESDDGKLEPVNGS
-1014 TKATDGNGNVITGA
+1014 AINGTT
-1028 ALTVTSNMMQ
+1028 LTVTAAMMQ
-1038 AKLDS
+1038 AKLKP
-1043 LTMSREENR
+1043 LAESREENR
-1052 TPVLVVRYVAVFA
+1052 TPVLEVRYIAVFA
-1065 RDSFTVQF
+1065 RDSFTVKF
-1073 DGNGNNVTGAMEPQK
+1073 DGNGDDKEATMKPQT
-1088 FHDPDSEDQP
+1088 FPAPDSEEQL
-1098 TILRKNAFTR
+1098 TTLRKNEFKR

-1123 DGQGRI
+1123 VGQEERI
-1129 YADEASFAE
+1129 YADEAPFAE
-1138 VTTYRGAQIGN
+1138 VTIYQGN
-1149 GKTIT
+1149 KIVDGGTIT
-1154 LYAQWKKLPDVTI
+1154 LYAQWEKLSDVII

-1179 KLNGTAAKGNDT
+1179 KLNGTAAKENDT

-1201 QLNPETGEV
+1201 SLNPETGEV

-1228 AQDTERRHPLTD
+1228 AQDTERSNRLID
-1240 STTYTPGKDS
+1240 STTYTPKKDS
-1250 SGRYQDG
+1250 SGRYQEG

-1269 LHYVANATDAAGTME
+1269 LRYDANGGTGTME
-1284 DQTFPHGQAYPLKK
+1284 DQTFPHGQAHPLEK
-1298 CAFSREGYR
+1298 CAFSREGYS
-1307 FVGWATEKEG
+1307 FVGWATEQEG
-1317 EVKYEDQKSIK
+1317 KVKYEDQKSIK
-1328 LDEEFQNLT
+1328 LDEEFPNLT
-1337 NDNEKVYLYAVWQEQ
+1337 NDNDEVYLYAVWEEQ

-1375 AAVTGTAKG
+1375 DAVTGTAKG
-1384 STAQAKSGAR
+1384 STAQPKSGAR
-1394 FDGWYSADGTLLST
+1394 FDGWYSADGALLSKE
-1408 DLTFVPTRK
+1408 LTFVPTK
-1417 AGTVW
+1417 KDGAVW

-1501 TQNLTKDN
+1501 MQNLTKDN
-1509 AYSDVPDT
+1509 AYSDVSDT
-1517 AWYSTAV
+1517 AWYAAAV

-1630 NQIAWPDNPET
+1630 NQIVWPDNPET
-1641 FWGYLTIQ
+1641 FWGYLAIQ

>member
-16 MVLVM
+16 MVLAM
-21 ALGLLPTS
+21 ALSLLPTS

-46 SFEQPE
+46 SFEQPV
-52 FNNMNAPQWAANLV
+52 FDDKPSPQWPANQV

-71 TASDQKIE
+71 TASDHLIE
-79 FGSTRKDGTVPH
+79 FGSSRNGNDAPQLTGYDKTIPDGH
-91 IVGNPN
+91 
-97 LQDSGCQFAELNAD
+97 QFAELNAD

-125 NVYEWGLSHRGRMGV
+125 NVYEWGLSHRGREGV
-140 DQMAVIIGPKQSQID
+140 DRMAVIIGPKQN
-155 PATGERIDVDPAKPS
+155 VDPAKPS
-170 ENGRDQFMRMTYWV
+170 KDGKDGRDQFMRMTDWV
-184 RQHASNLNVGIPQT
+184 KSHAEKLGVNIPVT

-248 WGNYGTNSSDYAAGK
+248 WGNYGTKSSAYAAGN

-273 DGQNQTVFAFCSY
+273 DGQTKTVFAFCSY
-286 SAAGGSTQGNLIDNI
+286 SAATSNKTLGNLIDNI

-309 TAAATAGGSGFIGV
+309 TAAATAGGSGYIGV
-323 PTGNVS
+323 PTGNESVL
-329 EYYPIGSSMSE
+329 YKIDDKMRE

-345 GSTIKVKAVEPEN
+345 GSTIKVKAVKPKDSN
-358 GDVQFVGAYVT
+358 VQFVGAYVT
-369 RQTQNGL
+369 RQTAKGL
-376 EKEFISAASSSW
+376 EQVFIPVA
-388 DKVDR
+388 DKGWREEGD
-393 TYTYVHRVEEPAD
+393 TYTYEHRVEEPAD

-414 PMVIYEANGGNL
+414 PMVIYEAKGGDR
-426 YTHGDNRTNAVS
+426 YIYGDNGTNAVS
-438 FAQQAG
+438 FAPQVSGDG
-444 SGGTLKEREPYTAQ
+444 STTARGPYESK
-458 AATTTKDGWR
+458 AATTAKDGWK

-473 LPQKNKVLPAVHT
+473 LPRKNKVLPAVHT
-486 VKYDTVS
+486 VSYDAERE
-493 GTFTFTA
+493 TFTFA
-500 DDGKN
+500 ANG
-505 ETLQSG
+505 ETTELESG

-524 FVTASRMKENGT
+524 FVTASRVKDKDGM
-536 VSDNIQEN
+536 VSADIQEN
-544 TACGSITVTSDGSAV
+544 TACGSITVTSDGAAV
-559 ETETTEAVTDYYSQA
+559 KTETTEAVTDYYSQA

-582 EAKQGYCFIG
+582 TAKNGYRFVG
-592 WYQQVDGKYELV
+592 WYQQLDGDTYQFV
-604 SSKSTH
+604 SNQAT
-610 SYTVS
+610 YTYTAKA
-615 REGVQTIY
+615 EGVQTIY

-636 ASVDAGKCPPEELLD
+636 TTEEGKCPPEELLN
-651 KNNLSRP
+651 KNGISLP
-658 EDGTVIDGGTYYISK
+658 ETGTVVDGGTYYISK
-673 DFIKGVTT
+673 DLEINKT
-681 IDGTVTKDGRTVPGK
+681 IDGTGTIDDRTVPGK

-702 HDGKEDGSNGTGDD
+702 RSGESGDSD
-716 IVIRE
+716 IRE
-721 TELINVTGDRTLTGF
+721 TELIKVKGDRTLTGF

-763 EQTEN
+763 ELTEN
-768 YYRGESVTAAGKPA
+768 YYRGESVTAQAEPA
-782 HNQTMDG
+782 HNRTKDEEG
-789 KDVLVT
+789 NPIDVLAT
-795 DNVTLY
+795 GNNVVLY

-807 GWKRNDTKDTVT
+807 GWKRSDNDSTIA
-819 AGDGFDMP
+819 AGRGFNMP
-827 GNDVTLTGQWE
+827 GKDLTLTGQWE

-874 PGLNTPT
+874 SGLNAPT

-891 MELPDETKISDD
+891 MELPDGTKIPND
-903 KYFSGWSI
+903 KYFAGWSI
-911 VDPTNADLGTIETQD
+911 VDPTNADLGTIETQA
-926 PGDSVGYRY
+926 PGDSVGYRK
-935 LGITEDKQEV
+935 LGITKDKRKV
-945 TLYAVYKNKGVAT
+945 TLYAVYKNKDMAT

-978 TVQNG
+978 MVQNG
-983 IVDNKTV
+983 KVDEGTV
-990 FSTAAPRDGYHFV
+990 SSTAAPRDGYHFV
-1003 GWYEKKSDGSL
+1003 GWYEESDDGKLESVNGS
-1014 TKATDGNGNVITGA
+1014 AINGTT
-1028 ALTVTSNMMQ
+1028 LTVTAAMMQ
-1038 AKLDS
+1038 AKLKP
-1043 LTMSREENR
+1043 LAESRGENR
-1052 TPVLVVRYVAVFA
+1052 TPVLEVRYIAVFA
-1065 RDSFTVQF
+1065 RDSFTVEF
-1073 DGNGNNVTGAMEPQK
+1073 DGNGDDKEATMKPQT
-1088 FHDPDSEDQP
+1088 FPAPDSEEQL
-1098 TILRKNAFTR
+1098 TTLRKNEFKR

-1123 DGQGRI
+1123 VGQEERI
-1129 YADEASFAE
+1129 YADEAPFAE
-1138 VTTYRGAQIGN
+1138 VTIYQGN
-1149 GKTIT
+1149 KIVDGGTIT
-1154 LYAQWKKLPDVTI
+1154 LYAQWEKLSDVI
-1167 FYTPEPTSLGTV
+1167 ISYTPEPTSLGTV
-1179 KLNGTAAKGNDT
+1179 KLNPTESNELDPQDGM
-1191 ITVQEGTVYE
+1191 VSES
-1201 QLNPETGEV
+1201 LNPETGEV
-1210 QGATAVPGKGSVF
+1210 QGATAVPGEGSVF

-1228 AQDTERRHPLTD
+1228 AQDTERSHPLTGG
-1240 STTYTPGKDS
+1240 STTYTPEKDL
-1250 SGRYQDG
+1250 SGRYRDG

-1269 LHYVANATDAAGTME
+1269 LHYDANAADAAGTME
-1284 DQTFPHGQAYPLKK
+1284 DQTFPHGQAYPLKE

-1307 FVGWATEKEG
+1307 FVGWATEQKGKVE
-1317 EVKYEDQKSIK
+1317 YEDQTNIK
-1328 LDEEFQNLT
+1328 LDKEFPNLT
-1337 NDNEKVYLYAVWQEQ
+1337 NDNDVVTLYAVWEEQ
-1352 SVTLSYEPNDAELGS
+1352 SVTIGYEPNDAELGS
-1367 VSKASETV
+1367 VSSASETV
-1375 AAVTGTAKG
+1375 DAVTGTAKG

-1394 FDGWYSADGTLLST
+1394 FDGWYSADGTLLSKE
-1408 DLTFVPTRK
+1408 LTFVPTK
-1417 AGTVW
+1417 KDGAVW

-1501 TQNLTKDN
+1501 MQNLTKDN

-1517 AWYSTAV
+1517 AWYAAAV

-1630 NQIAWPDNPET
+1630 NQIVWPDNPET
-1641 FWGYLTIQ
+1641 FWGYLAIQ

-1663 VHETQTAKRENRDW
+1663 VHETQTVKRENRDW

>member
-7 WKKRAVCGL
+7 WKKRAISGL
-16 MVLVM
+16 MVLAM
-21 ALGLLPTS
+21 ALSLLPTS

-46 SFEQPE
+46 SFEQPA
-52 FNNMNAPQWAANLV
+52 FDDKPSPQWV
-66 PDWHT
+66 PGPTFDWKT
-71 TASDQKIE
+71 TAFGKKIE
-79 FGSTRKDGTVPH
+79 FGSSRNGNDAPQLTGYDKTITDGH
-91 IVGNPN
+91 
-97 LQDSGCQFAELNAD
+97 QFAELNAD

-125 NVYEWGLSHRGRMGV
+125 NVYEWGLSHRGREGV
-140 DQMAVIIGPKQSQID
+140 DHMALIIGPKQN
-155 PATGERIDVDPAKPS
+155 VDPAKPS
-170 ENGRDQFMRMTYWV
+170 KDGKDGKDQFMRMTDWV
-184 RQHASNLNVGIPQT
+184 RQHASEMGVTVYNNT

-218 NDIGDAFSA
+218 NDIGDSAFSA
-227 SPSDVYTEKWNV
+227 SPSNVYTEKWNV
-239 WIIGTSNTA
+239 WIIGTSNNA
-248 WGNYGTNSSDYAAGK
+248 WGNYGTKSPAYAAGN

-273 DGQNQTVFAFCSY
+273 DGQTETVFAFCSY
-286 SAAGGSTQGNLIDNI
+286 SAATSDKTLGNLIDNI

-309 TAAATAGGSGFIGV
+309 TAAATAGGSGYIGV
-323 PTGNVS
+323 STGDEGS
-329 EYYPIGSSMSE
+329 DYYEIGSSMSE

-345 GSTIKVKAVEPEN
+345 GSTIKVKAVKPKDSN
-358 GDVQFVGAYVT
+358 VQFVGAYVT
-369 RQTQNGL
+369 RQTAKGL
-376 EKEFISAASSSW
+376 EQVFIPVTDKEEW
-388 DKVDR
+388 GEEGD
-393 TYTYVHRVEEPAD
+393 TYTYEHRVEEPAD

-414 PMVIYEANGGNL
+414 PMVIYEANGGE
-426 YTHGDNRTNAVS
+426 YTHGDNGTNAVS

-444 SGGTLKEREPYTAQ
+444 SGGVLTPRGPYTAQ
-458 AATTTKDGWR
+458 AAETTKDGWR

-473 LPQKNKVLPAVHT
+473 LPQNNNKVLPAVHT
-486 VKYDTVS
+486 VSYDAES
-493 GTFTFTA
+493 ETFTFTA
-500 DDGKN
+500 NG
-505 ETLQSG
+505 ETTELESV

-524 FVTASRMKENGT
+524 FVTASRVKDENGK
-536 VSDNIQEN
+536 VSADFREN
-544 TACGSITVTSDGSAV
+544 TDCGTVEIVGNVGESVANNPAAKDYFASASERVTVTA
-559 ETETTEAVTDYYSQA
+559 AA
-574 NEKITATA
+574 NA
-582 EAKQGYCFIG
+582 GYEFMG
-592 WYQQVDGKYELV
+592 WYQQVDGEYDLV
-604 SSKSTH
+604 SSKPTH

-636 ASVDAGKCPPEELLD
+636 ASVDAGKCPPNKPKLP
-651 KNNLSRP
+651 SP
-658 EDGTVIDGGTYYISK
+658 GTVIDGGTYYISK
-673 DFIKGVTT
+673 DFIKDKTT

-702 HDGKEDGSNGTGDD
+702 HDGKEDGSSGNDVD

-721 TELINVTGDRTLTGF
+721 TELIKVTGDRTLTGF

-763 EQTEN
+763 AQTEEH
-768 YYRGESVTAAGKPA
+768 YRGESVKAASEPA
-782 HNQTMDG
+782 RNQTTDEEG
-789 KDVLVT
+789 NPIDVLAT
-795 DNVTLY
+795 GKVTLY
-801 GKWSFD
+801 GDWSFK
-807 GWKRNDTKDTVT
+807 GWQRSDTKDKDIVA

-827 GNDVTLTGQWE
+827 GNDLTLTGQWK

-849 TGDGKPI
+849 LGNGRTVA
-856 SDPKYASYDYA
+856 DPNNEKYNYT

-874 PGLNTPT
+874 PGLNASSTDI

-891 MELPDETKISDD
+891 MELPAGTEIPDD
-903 KYFSGWSI
+903 KYFAGWSL
-911 VDPTNADLGTIETQD
+911 VKPTEDNLSTIETQD
-926 PGDSVGYRY
+926 PGDSVGYRK
-935 LGITEDKQEV
+935 LGITADKQVV
-945 TLYAVYKNKGVAT
+945 TLYAVYKNKDVAT

-978 TVQNG
+978 MVQNDK
-983 IVDNKTV
+983 VDVNTV
-990 FSTAAPRDGYHFV
+990 SSTATPREGYHFV
-1003 GWYEKKSDGSL
+1003 GWYEKEAQGGLSL
-1014 TKATDGNGNVITGA
+1014 VSKNAT
-1028 ALTVTSNMMQ
+1028 LTVTSDMMQ
-1038 AKLDS
+1038 AKLKP
-1043 LTMSREENR
+1043 LAESRGENR
-1052 TPVLVVRYVAVFA
+1052 TPVHVVRYIAVFA
-1065 RDSFTVQF
+1065 RDSFTVKF
-1073 DGNGNNVTGAMEPQK
+1073 DPNVALDAEGKSDVTGEMPPQK
-1088 FHDPDSEDQP
+1088 FPAPDSEDQL
-1098 TILRKNAFTR
+1098 TTLRKNEFKR
-1108 PGYVF
+1108 RGYVF
-1113 TGWAEYPTRE
+1113 TGWAESKTGE
-1123 DGQGRI
+1123 GRT
-1129 YADEASFAE
+1129 YADKEPFAE
-1138 VTTYRGAQIGN
+1138 VTIYQGN
-1149 GKTIT
+1149 KIVDGGTIT

-1179 KLNGTAAKGNDT
+1179 ELNPTESNELDPQDGM
-1191 ITVQEGTVYE
+1191 VSES
-1201 QLNPETGEV
+1201 LNPETGTA
-1210 QGATAVPGKGSVF
+1210 QGATAVPGEGSVF

-1228 AQDTERRHPLTD
+1228 AKDTERENSLTD
-1240 STTYTPGKDS
+1240 SMTYTPEKNS
-1250 SGRYQDG
+1250 SSKRYQDG

-1269 LHYVANATDAAGTME
+1269 LHYDANAADAAGTME
-1284 DQTFPHGQAYPLKK
+1284 DQTFPHGQAYPLKE

-1317 EVKYEDQKSIK
+1317 KVKYEDQKSIK

-1352 SVTLSYEPNDAELGS
+1352 RVTLSYEPNDAELGS
-1367 VSKASETV
+1367 VSSASETV
-1375 AAVTGTAKG
+1375 DAVTGTAKG
-1384 STAQAKSGAR
+1384 SIAQPKSGAR

-1408 DLTFVPTRK
+1408 DLKFVPTR
-1417 AGTVW
+1417 ADGAVW

-1501 TQNLTKDN
+1501 AQNLTKDN
-1509 AYSDVPDT
+1509 AYSDVSGT
-1517 AWYSTAV
+1517 AWYAAAV

-1566 DTPFTDISGH
+1566 DTPFIDISGH

-1630 NQIAWPDNPET
+1630 NQIVWPDNPET
-1641 FWGYLTIQ
+1641 FWGYLAIQ
-1649 EATNSHEYERKADG
+1649 EATNSHEYECKADG

>member
-16 MVLVM
+16 MVLAM
-21 ALGLLPTS
+21 ALSLLPTS

-34 TRSVTDNAIKNG
+34 TRSVTENAIKNG
-46 SFEQPE
+46 SFEEPA
-52 FNNMNAPQWAANLV
+52 FHDKNSPQWPAKEV
-66 PDWHT
+66 PDWDT
-71 TASDQKIE
+71 TASDRKIE
-79 FGSTRKDGTVPH
+79 FGSRRNGKDAPQLMGDQTIPD
-91 IVGNPN
+91 G
-97 LQDSGCQFAELNAD
+97 SQFAELNAD

-117 QYATTVGG
+117 QYAETVGG
-125 NVYEWGLSHRGRMGV
+125 NVYEWGLSHRGREG
-140 DQMAVIIGPKQSQID
+140 DDHMALIIGPKQD
-155 PATGERIDVDPAKPS
+155 EKPDKP
-170 ENGRDQFMRMTYWV
+170 NKAGKDQFMRMTDWV
-184 RQHASNLNVGIPQT
+184 KSHAEKLGVNIPVT

-239 WIIGTSNTA
+239 WIIGTNNNA
-248 WGNYGTNSSDYAAGK
+248 WGNYGTKSPDYAEGK

-273 DGQNQTVFAFCSY
+273 DGQTKTVFAFCSY
-286 SAAGGSTQGNLIDNI
+286 SAATSNKTLGNLIDNI

-323 PTGNVS
+323 PTGGKNV
-329 EYYPIGSSMSE
+329 YYEIRGSMSE

-345 GSTIKVKAVEPEN
+345 GSPITVKAVEPESD
-358 GDVQFVGAYVT
+358 DVQFVGAYVT

-376 EKEFISAASSSW
+376 KKEFIPATSPSW

-393 TYTYVHRVEEPAD
+393 TYTYEHPVEEPAD

-414 PMVIYEANGGNL
+414 PMVIYEANGGKQ
-426 YTHGDNRTNAVS
+426 YTHGDNGTNAVS
-438 FAQQAG
+438 FAPQVSGDG
-444 SGGTLKEREPYTAQ
+444 STTARGPYDSKE
-458 AATTTKDGWR
+458 ATPVKDGWR

-486 VKYDTVS
+486 VKYDTAS
-493 GTFTFTA
+493 ETFTFTA
-500 DDGKN
+500 DDGTK
-505 ETLQSG
+505 ETLKSG

-524 FVTASRMKENGT
+524 FVTASRVRENGT
-536 VSDNIQEN
+536 VSADIREN
-544 TACGSITVTSDGSAV
+544 TECGSITVGKSDGSAIT
-559 ETETTEAVTDYYSQA
+559 TETNGAVTDYYSQA

-582 EAKQGYCFIG
+582 TAKAGYEFIG
-592 WYQQVDGKYELV
+592 WYQQVNGKIDGKVDGKKYELI
-604 SSKSTH
+604 SNQKT
-610 SYTVS
+610 YTYTAKA
-615 REGVQTIY
+615 EGVQTVY
-623 ARFAPTHTVTYRW
+623 ARFAPTHTVKYQWTK
-636 ASVDAGKCPPEELLD
+636 DIGKCPQNKPEPP
-651 KNNLSRP
+651 SP
-658 EDGTVIDGGTYYISK
+658 GTVIDGGTYYISK
-673 DFIKGVTT
+673 DFIRDKTT
-681 IDGTVTKDGRTVPGK
+681 IDGTGTKDGRTVPGK

-702 HDGKEDGSNGTGDD
+702 HDGEDVGSSGTGGD

-736 WTFIPEKEHTLTYQ
+736 WTFIPEEKHTLTYQ

-763 EQTEN
+763 ELTEN
-768 YYRGESVTAAGKPA
+768 YYRGESVTAQAEPA
-782 HNQTMDG
+782 RNQTMDG

-801 GKWSFD
+801 GDWSFK
-807 GWKRNDTKDTVT
+807 GWQRSDNENTIT
-819 AGDGFDMP
+819 AGNDFDMP
-827 GNDVTLTGQWE
+827 GNNLTLTGQWE

-849 TGDGKPI
+849 TGNGEPVGDL
-856 SDPKYASYDYA
+856 KYASYDYA

-874 PGLNTPT
+874 PGLKAPST
-881 GIPFGASIEL
+881 GIPFGASIKL
-891 MELPDETKISDD
+891 MELPAGTEIPND
-903 KYFSGWSI
+903 KYFAGWSL
-911 VDPTNADLGTIETQD
+911 VKPTNADLSDIETQA
-926 PGDSVGYRY
+926 PGDSVGFRK
-935 LGITEDKQEV
+935 LEVTENGQEV
-945 TLYAVYKNKGVAT
+945 KLYAVYKNKDVAT

-969 DVDTKSGSF
+969 DVNPKSGSF
-978 TVQNG
+978 MVQNG
-983 IVDNKTV
+983 KVDEGTV
-990 FSTAAPRDGYHFV
+990 SSTAAPRDGYHFV
-1003 GWYEKKSDGSL
+1003 GWYEESDDGKLEPVNGSAISG
-1014 TKATDGNGNVITGA
+1014 TT
-1028 ALTVTSNMMQ
+1028 LTVTAAMMQ
-1038 AKLDS
+1038 AKLKP
-1043 LTMSREENR
+1043 LAESRGENR
-1052 TPVLVVRYVAVFA
+1052 TPVLVVRYVAVFEPNT
-1065 RDSFTVQF
+1065 FTIHYEPNYPIIDAGAQSGEMVDQTFSAATTSRNLSPNQFQCKGYTF
-1073 DGNGNNVTGAMEPQK
+1073 DGWTTGKGDFYSDGA
-1088 FHDPDSEDQP
+1088 
-1098 TILRKNAFTR
+1098 AFTQT
-1108 PGYVF
+1108 V
-1113 TGWAEYPTRE
+1113 ENE
-1123 DGQGRI
+1123 
-1129 YADEASFAE
+1129 
-1138 VTTYRGAQIGN
+1138 
-1149 GKTIT
+1149 GKVT
-1154 LYAQWKKLPDVTI
+1154 LYAQWERLADVTI

-1179 KLNGTAAKGNDT
+1179 ELNGTAAKENDT

-1201 QLNPETGEV
+1201 SLNPETGTAR
-1210 QGATAVPGKGSVF
+1210 GATAVPGKGSVF

-1228 AQDTERRHPLTD
+1228 AQGKHPLTD
-1240 STTYTPGKDS
+1240 KTTYTPEKGS

-1257 SYVALFRLKQYV
+1257 SYVARFRLKQYV
-1269 LHYVANATDAAGTME
+1269 LHYDANGGTDTME
-1284 DQTFPHGQAYPLKK
+1284 DQTFPHGQAHPLEK

-1307 FVGWATEKEG
+1307 FVGWATESAG
-1317 EVKYEDQKSIK
+1317 EVKYEDQESIK
-1328 LDEEFQNLT
+1328 LDEKFPNLT
-1337 NDNEKVYLYAVWQEQ
+1337 NDNDVVTLYAVWEEQ
-1352 SVTLSYEPNDAELGS
+1352 SVTIGYEPNDAELGT
-1367 VSKASETV
+1367 VTVESEPV
-1375 AAVTGTAKG
+1375 DAVTGTAHG
-1384 STAQAKSGAR
+1384 STAQPKSGAK

-1408 DLTFVPTRK
+1408 ELTFVPTR
-1417 AGTVW
+1417 ADGAVW
-1422 QGTTYYAHF
+1422 QGTTYYARF
-1431 SAKRSPSTPS
+1431 SAQRRPSTPS

-1501 TQNLTKDN
+1501 MQNLTKDN
-1509 AYSDVPDT
+1509 AYSDVSDT
-1517 AWYSTAV
+1517 AWYAAAV

-1630 NQIAWPDNPET
+1630 NQIVWPDNPKT
-1641 FWGYLTIQ
+1641 FWGYLAIQ

>member
-16 MVLVM
+16 MVLAM
-21 ALGLLPTS
+21 ALSLLPTS

-46 SFEQPE
+46 SFEQPA
-52 FNNMNAPQWAANLV
+52 FVSKDSPQWPANNV
-66 PDWHT
+66 PGWDT
-71 TASDQKIE
+71 TASDKLIE
-79 FGSTRKDGTVPH
+79 FGSTRKNGRVPH
-91 IVGNPN
+91 IWGKP
-97 LQDSGCQFAELNAD
+97 DIPDGDQFAELNAD

-125 NVYEWGLSHRGRMGV
+125 NVYEWGLSHRGRSGI
-140 DQMAVIIGPKQSQID
+140 DQMALIIGPKQ
-155 PATGERIDVDPAKPS
+155 DVDPAKPS
-170 ENGRDQFMRMTYWV
+170 KTGKDQFMRMTDWV
-184 RQHASNLNVGIPQT
+184 SQHASNLKVDIQQT

-208 KKFAANGGFQ
+208 KKFAANGEFQ

-248 WGNYGTNSSDYAAGK
+248 WGNYGTKSSAYAAGK

-273 DGQNQTVFAFCSY
+273 DGQTETVFAFCSY
-286 SAAGGSTQGNLIDNI
+286 SAAGGNTCGNLIDNI

-309 TAAATAGGSGFIGV
+309 TAAATAEGSGFIGV
-323 PTGNVS
+323 PTGDKGS
-329 EYYPIGSSMSE
+329 KYYEIGSSMRE

-345 GSTIKVKAVEPEN
+345 GSSITVKAVEPES

-369 RQTQNGL
+369 RQTAKGL
-376 EKEFISAASSSW
+376 EQVFIPVTDKEKW
-388 DKVDR
+388 GEEDG

-414 PMVIYEANGGNL
+414 PMVIYEAKGGDR
-426 YTHGDNRTNAVS
+426 YIYGDNGTNAVS

-444 SGGTLKEREPYTAQ
+444 SDGTLKEREPYTAQ
-458 AATTTKDGWR
+458 AAETTKDGWR

-473 LPQKNKVLPAVHT
+473 LPRKTKVLPAVHT
-486 VKYDTVS
+486 VKYDTAS
-493 GTFTFTA
+493 ETFTFTA
-500 DDGKN
+500 ADGTN
-505 ETLQSG
+505 EKLHSG

-524 FVTASRMKENGT
+524 FVTASRVKENGK
-536 VSDNIQEN
+536 VSADFREN
-544 TACGSITVTSDGSAV
+544 TDCGTVDIVDHVGESVANNPAAKDYFASAS
-559 ETETTEAVTDYYSQA
+559 ERVTV
-574 NEKITATA
+574 TATA
-582 EAKQGYCFIG
+582 NAGYEFIG
-592 WYQQVDGKYELV
+592 WYQQVDGEKYELV
-604 SSKSTH
+604 SSKPTH
-610 SYTVS
+610 SYNVS

-636 ASVDAGKCPPEELLD
+636 ASVDAGKCPPEEQRNA
-651 KNNLSRP
+651 NNISLP
-658 EDGTVIDGGTYYISK
+658 EAGTVIAGGTYYISK
-673 DFIKGVTT
+673 DLEIGKT
-681 IDGTVTKDGRTVPGK
+681 IDGTVTKGDRTVPGK

-702 HDGKEDGSNGTGDD
+702 HDGKEDGSSGTGSD
-716 IVIRE
+716 IVIQE
-721 TELINVTGDRTLTGF
+721 TELINVTGNRTLTGF
-736 WTFIPEKEHTLTYQ
+736 WTFEPEAEHSLSYQ
-750 FADNTRWSPSGSF
+750 FADSGSWSPSGSF
-763 EQTEN
+763 AHTEEH
-768 YYRGESVTAAGKPA
+768 YRGESVTAKAEPDR
-782 HNQTMDG
+782 NQTTDG
-789 KDVLVT
+789 EDVLAT

-801 GKWSFD
+801 GDWSFK
-807 GWKRNDTKDTVT
+807 GWQRSDNDSTIA
-819 AGDGFDMP
+819 AGRGFDMP
-827 GNDVTLTGQWE
+827 GNNLTLTGQWE

-856 SDPKYASYDYA
+856 RDPKYASYDYA

-874 PGLNTPT
+874 SGLNAPST

-891 MELPDETKISDD
+891 MGLPAGTEIPDD
-903 KYFSGWSI
+903 KYFAGWSL
-911 VDPTNADLGTIETQD
+911 VKPENNLSTIETQA
-926 PGDSVGYRY
+926 PGDSVGYRK
-935 LGITEDKQEV
+935 LGITANKQVV
-945 TLYAVYKNKGVAT
+945 TLYAVYKNKDVAT

-969 DVDTKSGSF
+969 NVDTKSGSF

-990 FSTAAPRDGYHFV
+990 FSEATPREGYHFV
-1003 GWYEKKSDGSL
+1003 GWYEKGAL
-1014 TKATDGNGNVITGA
+1014 TPVSTNAK
-1028 ALTVTSNMMQ
+1028 LTVTSDMMQ
-1038 AKLDS
+1038 EKLP
-1043 LTMSREENR
+1043 LTGSGEENG
-1052 TPVLVVRYVAVFA
+1052 TPPVLVVHYVAVFA
-1065 RDSFTVQF
+1065 RDSFTVKF
-1073 DGNGNNVTGAMEPQK
+1073 DGNGDDKEATMKPQT
-1088 FHDPDSEDQP
+1088 FPAPDSEEQL
-1098 TILRKNAFTR
+1098 TTLRKNEFKR

-1123 DGQGRI
+1123 VGQEERI
-1129 YADEASFAE
+1129 YADEAPFAE
-1138 VTTYRGAQIGN
+1138 VTIYQGN
-1149 GKTIT
+1149 KIVDGGTIT

-1179 KLNGTAAKGNDT
+1179 ELNPTESNELDPQDGM
-1191 ITVQEGTVYE
+1191 VSES
-1201 QLNPETGEV
+1201 LNPETGTAR
-1210 QGATAVPGKGSVF
+1210 GATAVPGEGSVF

-1228 AQDTERRHPLTD
+1228 AKDTERENSLTD
-1240 STTYTPGKDS
+1240 SMTYTPEKNS
-1250 SGRYQDG
+1250 SSKRYQDG

-1269 LHYVANATDAAGTME
+1269 LHYDANAADAAGTME
-1284 DQTFPHGQAYPLKK
+1284 DQTFPHGQAYPLKE

-1307 FVGWATEKEG
+1307 FVGWATGPAG
-1317 EVKYEDQKSIK
+1317 EVKYEDQKNIK
-1328 LDEEFQNLT
+1328 LDEEFPNLKD
-1337 NDNEKVYLYAVWQEQ
+1337 DNEGATLYAVWEEQ

-1367 VSKASETV
+1367 VSSASETV
-1375 AAVTGTAKG
+1375 DAVTGTAKG

-1394 FDGWYSADGTLLST
+1394 FDGWYSADGTLLSKE
-1408 DLTFVPTRK
+1408 LTFVPTK
-1417 AGTVW
+1417 GDGAVW
-1422 QGTTYYAHF
+1422 QGTTYYAYF

-1501 TQNLTKDN
+1501 MQNLTKDN
-1509 AYSDVPDT
+1509 AYSDVSDT
-1517 AWYSTAV
+1517 AWYAAAV

-1630 NQIAWPDNPET
+1630 NQIVWPDNPET
-1641 FWGYLTIQ
+1641 FWGYLAIQ

>member
-1 MDIKGD
+1 
-7 WKKRAVCGL
+7 
-16 MVLVM
+16 MVLAM
-21 ALGLLPTS
+21 ALSLLPTS

-46 SFEQPE
+46 SFEEPA
-52 FNNMNAPQWAANLV
+52 FHDKNSPQWPANNV
-66 PDWHT
+66 PDWDT
-71 TASDQKIE
+71 TASDHLIE

-91 IVGNPN
+91 IVGKPN

-117 QYATTVGG
+117 QYAETVGG
-125 NVYEWGLSHRGRMGV
+125 NVYEWGLSHRGRDGV
-140 DQMAVIIGPKQSQID
+140 DQMAVIIGPKQDDD
-155 PATGERIDVDPAKPS
+155 PDKPS
-170 ENGRDQFMRMTYWV
+170 ADGKDQFMRMTDWV
-184 RQHASNLNVGIPQT
+184 RQHASEMGVTVYGT

-208 KKFAANGGFQ
+208 KKFAKKGGFQ

-239 WIIGTSNTA
+239 WIIGTSNTV
-248 WGNYGTNSSDYAAGK
+248 WGNYGTKSSAYAAGN

-273 DGQNQTVFAFCSY
+273 DGQAKTVFAFCSY
-286 SAAGGSTQGNLIDNI
+286 SATGGSTCGNLIDNI
-301 HFSLYQTI
+301 HFRLYQTI
-309 TAAATAGGSGFIGV
+309 TAAATAGGSGYIGV
-323 PTGNVS
+323 STGDEDESVL
-329 EYYPIGSSMSE
+329 YKIDDKMRE
-340 LVVAN
+340 LVVAD
-345 GSTIKVKAVEPEN
+345 GSTITVQAVEPDN
-358 GDVQFVGAYVT
+358 DVQFVGAYVT

-376 EKEFISAASSSW
+376 KKEFIPATSPSW

-393 TYTYVHRVEEPAD
+393 TYTYEHPVEEPAD

-414 PMVIYEANGGNL
+414 PMVIYEANGGDQ
-426 YTHGDNRTNAVS
+426 YTHGDNGTNAVS
-438 FAQQAG
+438 FAQQVSDDG
-444 SGGTLKEREPYTAQ
+444 SKTERLPYESQ
-458 AATTTKDGWR
+458 EATTKTKDGWR

-473 LPQKNKVLPAVHT
+473 LARKEKVLPAVHT
-486 VKYDTVS
+486 VSYDTAS
-493 GTFTFTA
+493 ETFTFTA
-500 DDGKN
+500 DDGTK
-505 ETLQSG
+505 ETLESG

-524 FVTASRMKENGT
+524 FVTASRVKDADGKVSADFRENTECGT
-536 VSDNIQEN
+536 VEIVGNEGESVANNPAAKDYFASASERV
-544 TACGSITVTSDGSAV
+544 TVTA
-559 ETETTEAVTDYYSQA
+559 AA
-574 NEKITATA
+574 NA
-582 EAKQGYCFIG
+582 GYEFIG
-592 WYQQVDGKYELV
+592 WYQQVDGKKYELV
-604 SSKSTH
+604 SSEPTH

-623 ARFAPTHTVTYRW
+623 ARFAPTHTVTYQW
-636 ASVDAGKCPPEELLD
+636 ASVAAGKCPQNTPD
-651 KNNLSRP
+651 PPSP
-658 EDGTVIDGGTYYISK
+658 GTVIDGGTYYISK
-673 DFIKGVTT
+673 DFIKDKTT

-702 HDGKEDGSNGTGDD
+702 HDGKEDGSSGNDVD

-721 TELINVTGDRTLTGF
+721 TELIKVTGDRTLTGF

-763 EQTEN
+763 ELTEN
-768 YYRGESVTAAGKPA
+768 YYRGESVTAQAEPDR
-782 HNQTMDG
+782 NQTTDEEG
-789 KDVLVT
+789 NPIDVLVT
-795 DNVTLY
+795 GNVTLY
-801 GKWSFD
+801 GDWSFN
-807 GWKRNDTKDTVT
+807 GWKRSDNDSTIA
-819 AGDGFDMP
+819 AGRGFNMP
-827 GNDVTLTGQWE
+827 GNNLTLTGQWE

-856 SDPKYASYDYA
+856 RDPKYASYDYA

-874 PGLNTPT
+874 SGLNAPST

-891 MELPDETKISDD
+891 MGLPAGTEIPDD
-903 KYFSGWSI
+903 KYFAGWSL
-911 VDPTNADLGTIETQD
+911 VKPENNLSTIETQA
-926 PGDSVGYRY
+926 PGDSVGYRK
-935 LGITEDKQEV
+935 LGITANKQVV
-945 TLYAVYKNKGVAT
+945 TLYAVYKNKDVAT

-969 DVDTKSGSF
+969 NVDTKSGSF

-990 FSTAAPRDGYHFV
+990 FSEATPREGYHFV
-1003 GWYEKKSDGSL
+1003 GWYEKGAL
-1014 TKATDGNGNVITGA
+1014 TPVSTNAK
-1028 ALTVTSNMMQ
+1028 LTVTSDMMQ
-1038 AKLDS
+1038 EKLP
-1043 LTMSREENR
+1043 LTGSGEENG
-1052 TPVLVVRYVAVFA
+1052 TPPVLVVHYVAVFA
-1065 RDSFTVQF
+1065 RDSFTVEF
-1073 DGNGNNVTGAMEPQK
+1073 NRNGDDVTGEMPPQT
-1088 FHDPDSEDQP
+1088 FHDPDSEEQP
-1098 TILRKNAFTR
+1098 TTLRKNEFKR

-1113 TGWAEYPTRE
+1113 TGWAEYPTRGE
-1123 DGQGRI
+1123 GQGRS
-1129 YADEASFAE
+1129 YDDEASFAE
-1138 VTTYRGAQIGN
+1138 VTIYQKKQINN
-1149 GKTIT
+1149 GDTIT
-1154 LYAQWKKLPDVTI
+1154 LYAQWERLPDVTI
-1167 FYTPEPTSLGTV
+1167 LYTPEPTSLGTV
-1179 KLNGTAAKGNDT
+1179 ELNGIAAEGNDT

-1228 AQDTERRHPLTD
+1228 AQDTERSHSLTGS
-1240 STTYTPGKDS
+1240 STTYKPEKDS
-1250 SGRYQDG
+1250 SGRYQEG

-1269 LHYVANATDAAGTME
+1269 LRYDANGGTGTME
-1284 DQTFPHGQAYPLKK
+1284 DQTFPHGQAHPLEK
-1298 CAFSREGYR
+1298 CAFSREGYS
-1307 FVGWATEKEG
+1307 FVGWATEQEG
-1317 EVKYEDQKSIK
+1317 KVKYEDQKSIK
-1328 LDEEFQNLT
+1328 LDEEFPNLT
-1337 NDNEKVYLYAVWQEQ
+1337 NDNDEVYLYAVWEEQ

-1375 AAVTGTAKG
+1375 DAVTGTAKG
-1384 STAQAKSGAR
+1384 STAQPKSGAR
-1394 FDGWYSADGTLLST
+1394 FDGWYSADGALLSKE
-1408 DLTFVPTRK
+1408 LTFVPTK
-1417 AGTVW
+1417 KDGAVW

-1501 TQNLTKDN
+1501 MQNLTKDN
-1509 AYSDVPDT
+1509 AYSDVSDT
-1517 AWYSTAV
+1517 AWYAAAV

-1630 NQIAWPDNPET
+1630 NQIVWPDNPET
-1641 FWGYLTIQ
+1641 FWGYLAIQ

>member
-46 SFEQPE
+46 SFEQPA
-52 FNNMNAPQWAANLV
+52 FDNMNAPQWAADLV

-79 FGSTRKDGTVPH
+79 FGSTRKNGTVPH

-125 NVYEWGLSHRGRMGV
+125 NVYEWGLSHRGRSGI
-140 DQMAVIIGPKQSQID
+140 DRMALIIGPKQEI
-155 PATGERIDVDPAKPS
+155 DPAKPS
-170 ENGRDQFMRMTYWV
+170 KNGKDQFMRMTDWV
-184 RQHASNLNVGIPQT
+184 RLHASGMGVTVSDT

-273 DGQNQTVFAFCSY
+273 DGQKQTVFAFCSY

-345 GSTIKVKAVEPEN
+345 GSTIKVKAVEPEK

-414 PMVIYEANGGNL
+414 PMVIYEANGGNR
-426 YTHGDNRTNAVS
+426 YTYGDNGTNAVS
-438 FAQQAG
+438 FAPQVNGDG
-444 SGGTLKEREPYTAQ
+444 STTERAPYDSQ
-458 AATTTKDGWR
+458 EATPAKDGWR

-473 LPQKNKVLPAVHT
+473 LARKNKVLPAVHT
-486 VKYDTVS
+486 VSYNTAS

-500 DDGKN
+500 NG
-505 ETLQSG
+505 ETTELHSG

-524 FVTASRMKENGT
+524 FVTASRVKDENGK
-536 VSDNIQEN
+536 VSNDFQEN
-544 TACGSITVTSDGSAV
+544 TDCGTVDIVDNEGELVAKNPAAKDYFASAS
-559 ETETTEAVTDYYSQA
+559 ERVTV
-574 NEKITATA
+574 TATA
-582 EAKQGYCFIG
+582 KAGYEFIG
-592 WYQQVDGKYELV
+592 WYQQVDGEKYELV
-604 SSKSTH
+604 SSKPTH

-623 ARFAPTHTVTYRW
+623 ARFAPTHTVTYQW
-636 ASVDAGKCPPEELLD
+636 TKTPNECPTDEELGAAGKTLPAAATVM
-651 KNNLSRP
+651 
-658 EDGTVIDGGTYYISK
+658 DGDNYPISTVYKANETSIPGTK
-673 DFIKGVTT
+673 QENGVT
-681 IDGTVTKDGRTVPGK
+681 VYGK
-696 WVFTGW
+696 WTFSGW
-702 HDGKEDGSNGTGDD
+702 RDEQNQ
-716 IVIRE
+716 IRE
-721 TELINVTGDRTLTGF
+721 VNLVNIRGNRTLTGF
-736 WTFIPEKEHTLTYQ
+736 WTFMPNTRFTLTYQ
-750 FADNTRWSPSGSF
+750 VAEDGSWTPRNLSAPAAEKQYF
-763 EQTEN
+763 RTEP
-768 YYRGESVTAAGKPA
+768 VTAANAPTYTQGELYVDQ
-782 HNQTMDG
+782 N
-789 KDVLVT
+789 L
-795 DNVTLY
+795 TLK
-801 GKWSFD
+801 GTWTFG
-807 GWKRNDTKDTVT
+807 GWKRSDNDRKIAVGND
-819 AGDGFDMP
+819 FYMP
-827 GNDVTLTGQWE
+827 GNNLTLTGQWE

-843 YTVVYD
+843 YTVVYNLGNG
-849 TGDGKPI
+849 TTVA
-856 SDPKYASYDYA
+856 DPNNENYNYSE
-867 ALLGSSK
+867 LLGSDKSGINA
-874 PGLNTPT
+874 PST

-891 MELPDETKISDD
+891 MELPAGTEIQDD
-903 KYFSGWSI
+903 KYFAGWSL
-911 VDPTNADLGTIETQD
+911 VEPTSDNLDTIQTQD
-926 PGDSVGYRY
+926 PGDSVGYRK
-935 LGITEDKQEV
+935 LGIGKDKQVV

-978 TVQNG
+978 TVRG
-983 IVDNKTV
+983 SAVDGKTV
-990 FSTAAPRDGYHFV
+990 SSTATPRDGYHFV

-1014 TKATDGNGNVITGA
+1014 TEAKYENGNSIIGA
-1028 ALTVTSNMMQ
+1028 KLTVTTAMMQ
-1038 AKLDS
+1038 AKLP
-1043 LTMSREENR
+1043 LTGSREENG
-1052 TPVLVVRYVAVFA
+1052 TPVLEVRYVAVFEPNT
-1065 RDSFTVQF
+1065 FTIQYNSNYPADAGAQSGEMAEQTFSAANASRNLSLNQFQCKGYTF
-1073 DGNGNNVTGAMEPQK
+1073 DGWTTQSNGSGDFYSDGAAFTQTVENKGKVTLYAKWERLPNVTITYTAYPDSLGSVALNSESEAAVQNDLAVQSKIIYEKVNPETGKIVGATATVKSGSVFEGWYNDLTKKNVETSKTFVPQRQQDGRYVSASYVAYFRPQRYTLAFDANGGVGEMEPQT
-1088 FHDPDSEDQP
+1088 FEHGQ
-1098 TILRKNAFTR
+1098 ILPLNEYRFSR
-1108 PGYVF
+1108 DGYDF
-1113 TGWAEYPTRE
+1113 EGWALSK
-1123 DGQGRI
+1123 DGEKQF
-1129 YADEASFAE
+1129 DNKAE
-1138 VTTYRGAQIGN
+1138 VRFTALVPGSELIKDGA
-1149 GKTIT
+1149 KAT
-1154 LYAQWKKLPDVTI
+1154 LYAVWRERDVTLN
-1167 FYTPEPTSLGTV
+1167 YASSDESLGTV
-1179 KLNGTAAKGNDT
+1179 TAG
-1191 ITVQEGTVYE
+1191 
-1201 QLNPETGEV
+1201 
-1210 QGATAVPGKGSVF
+1210 
-1223 VGWYD
+1223 
-1228 AQDTERRHPLTD
+1228 
-1240 STTYTPGKDS
+1240 
-1250 SGRYQDG
+1250 
-1257 SYVALFRLKQYV
+1257 
-1269 LHYVANATDAAGTME
+1269 
-1284 DQTFPHGQAYPLKK
+1284 
-1298 CAFSREGYR
+1298 
-1307 FVGWATEKEG
+1307 
-1317 EVKYEDQKSIK
+1317 
-1328 LDEEFQNLT
+1328 
-1337 NDNEKVYLYAVWQEQ
+1337 
-1352 SVTLSYEPNDAELGS
+1352 
-1367 VSKASETV
+1367 SETIR
-1375 AAVTGTAKG
+1375 AVNGKPTG

-1408 DLTFVPTRK
+1408 KLTFVPTK
-1417 AGTVW
+1417 EDGAVW

-1441 TPAKPDETKPTLA
+1441 TPAKPDETKPALA

-1524 STLSKMGVISGY
+1524 STLSKMGVTSGY

-1591 EGSSKTVFCPE
+1591 EGSSKTLFCPE

>member
-16 MVLVM
+16 MVLAM
-21 ALGLLPTS
+21 ALSLLPTS

-34 TRSVTDNAIKNG
+34 TRSVTENAIKNG
-46 SFEQPE
+46 SFEEPA
-52 FNNMNAPQWAANLV
+52 FHDKNSPQWPAKEV
-66 PDWHT
+66 PDWDT
-71 TASDQKIE
+71 TASDRKIE
-79 FGSTRKDGTVPH
+79 FGSRRNGKDAPQLMGDQTIPD
-91 IVGNPN
+91 G
-97 LQDSGCQFAELNAD
+97 SQFAELNAD

-117 QYATTVGG
+117 QYAETVGG
-125 NVYEWGLSHRGRMGV
+125 NVYEWGLSHRGREG
-140 DQMAVIIGPKQSQID
+140 DDHMALIIGPKQD
-155 PATGERIDVDPAKPS
+155 EKPDKP
-170 ENGRDQFMRMTYWV
+170 NKAGKDQFMRMTDWV
-184 RQHASNLNVGIPQT
+184 KSHAEKLGVNIPVT

-248 WGNYGTNSSDYAAGK
+248 WGNYGTKSSAYAAGK

-273 DGQNQTVFAFCSY
+273 DGQTKTVFAFCSY
-286 SAAGGSTQGNLIDNI
+286 SAATSNKTLGNLIDNI

-323 PTGNVS
+323 PTGGKNV
-329 EYYPIGSSMSE
+329 YYEIRGSMSE

-345 GSTIKVKAVEPEN
+345 GSPITVKAVEPESD
-358 GDVQFVGAYVT
+358 DVQFVGAYVT

-376 EKEFISAASSSW
+376 KKEFIPATSPSW

-393 TYTYVHRVEEPAD
+393 TYTYEHPVEEPAD

-414 PMVIYEANGGNL
+414 PMVIYEANGGKQ
-426 YTHGDNRTNAVS
+426 YTHGDNGTNAVS
-438 FAQQAG
+438 FAPQVSGDG
-444 SGGTLKEREPYTAQ
+444 STTARGPYDSKE
-458 AATTTKDGWR
+458 ATPVKDGWR

-486 VKYDTVS
+486 VSYDAES
-493 GTFTFTA
+493 ETFTFTA
-500 DDGKN
+500 NG
-505 ETLQSG
+505 ETTELESV

-524 FVTASRMKENGT
+524 FVTASRVKNADGKVSDDFLVNEDCGT
-536 VSDNIQEN
+536 VEIVGNEGESVANNPAAKDYFASASERV
-544 TACGSITVTSDGSAV
+544 TV
-559 ETETTEAVTDYYSQA
+559 
-574 NEKITATA
+574 TATA
-582 EAKQGYCFIG
+582 KAGYEFIG
-592 WYQQVDGKYELV
+592 WYQQVDGKYDLV
-604 SSKSTH
+604 SSKPTH
-610 SYTVS
+610 SYTVIS
-615 REGVQTIY
+615 EGVQTIY
-623 ARFAPTHTVTYRW
+623 ARFAPTHTVTYQW
-636 ASVDAGKCPPEELLD
+636 ASVAAGKCPQNTPD
-651 KNNLSRP
+651 PPRP
-658 EDGTVIDGGTYYISK
+658 GTVIDGGTYYISK
-673 DFIKGVTT
+673 DFIKDKTT
-681 IDGTVTKDGRTVPGK
+681 IDGTVKKDGRTVPGK

-702 HDGKEDGSNGTGDD
+702 HDGEEDGSSGNDVD
-716 IVIRE
+716 IVIRV

-736 WTFIPEKEHTLTYQ
+736 WTFEPEAEHSLSYQ
-750 FADNTRWSPSGSF
+750 FADSGSWSPSGSF
-763 EQTEN
+763 AHTEEH
-768 YYRGESVTAAGKPA
+768 YRGESVKAASEPA
-782 HNQTMDG
+782 RNQTMDG

-801 GKWSFD
+801 GDWSFK
-807 GWKRNDTKDTVT
+807 GWQRSDNENTIT
-819 AGDGFDMP
+819 AGNDFDMP
-827 GNDVTLTGQWE
+827 GNNLTLTGQWE

-849 TGDGKPI
+849 TGNGEPVGDL
-856 SDPKYASYDYA
+856 KYASYDYA

-874 PGLNTPT
+874 PGLKAPST
-881 GIPFGASIEL
+881 GIPFGASIKL
-891 MELPDETKISDD
+891 MELPAGTEIPND
-903 KYFSGWSI
+903 KYFAGWSL
-911 VDPTNADLGTIETQD
+911 VKPTNADLSDIETQA
-926 PGDSVGYRY
+926 PGDSVGFRK
-935 LGITEDKQEV
+935 LEVTENGQEV
-945 TLYAVYKNKGVAT
+945 KLYAVYKNKDVAT

-969 DVDTKSGSF
+969 DVNPKSGSF
-978 TVQNG
+978 MVQNG
-983 IVDNKTV
+983 KVDEGTV
-990 FSTAAPRDGYHFV
+990 SSTAAPRDGYHFV
-1003 GWYEKKSDGSL
+1003 GWYEESDDGKLEPVNGSAISG
-1014 TKATDGNGNVITGA
+1014 TT
-1028 ALTVTSNMMQ
+1028 LTVTAAMMQ
-1038 AKLDS
+1038 AKLKP
-1043 LTMSREENR
+1043 LAESRGENR
-1052 TPVLVVRYVAVFA
+1052 TPVLVVRYVAVFEPNT
-1065 RDSFTVQF
+1065 FTIHYEPNYPIIDAGAQSGEMVDQTFSAATTSRNLSPNQFQCKGYTF
-1073 DGNGNNVTGAMEPQK
+1073 DGWTTGKGDFYSDGA
-1088 FHDPDSEDQP
+1088 
-1098 TILRKNAFTR
+1098 AFTQT
-1108 PGYVF
+1108 V
-1113 TGWAEYPTRE
+1113 ENE
-1123 DGQGRI
+1123 
-1129 YADEASFAE
+1129 
-1138 VTTYRGAQIGN
+1138 
-1149 GKTIT
+1149 GKVT
-1154 LYAQWKKLPDVTI
+1154 LYAQWERLADVTI

-1179 KLNGTAAKGNDT
+1179 ELNGTAAKENDT

-1201 QLNPETGEV
+1201 SLNPETGTAR
-1210 QGATAVPGKGSVF
+1210 GATAVPGKGSVF

-1228 AQDTERRHPLTD
+1228 AQGKHPLTD
-1240 STTYTPGKDS
+1240 KTTYTPEKGS

-1257 SYVALFRLKQYV
+1257 SYVARFRLKQYV
-1269 LHYVANATDAAGTME
+1269 LHYDANGGTDTME
-1284 DQTFPHGQAYPLKK
+1284 DQTFPHGQAHPLEK

-1307 FVGWATEKEG
+1307 FVGWATESAG
-1317 EVKYEDQKSIK
+1317 EVKYEDQESIK
-1328 LDEEFQNLT
+1328 LDEKFPNLT
-1337 NDNEKVYLYAVWQEQ
+1337 NDNDVVTLYAVWEEQ
-1352 SVTLSYEPNDAELGS
+1352 SVTIGYEPNDAELGT
-1367 VSKASETV
+1367 VTVESEPV
-1375 AAVTGTAKG
+1375 DAVTGTAHG
-1384 STAQAKSGAR
+1384 STAQPKSGAK

-1408 DLTFVPTRK
+1408 ELTFVPTR
-1417 AGTVW
+1417 ADGAVW
-1422 QGTTYYAHF
+1422 QGTTYYARF

-1501 TQNLTKDN
+1501 MQNLTKDN
-1509 AYSDVPDT
+1509 AYSDVSDT
-1517 AWYSTAV
+1517 AWYAAAV

-1630 NQIAWPDNPET
+1630 NQIVWPDNPET
-1641 FWGYLTIQ
+1641 FWGYLAIQ
-1649 EATNSHEYERKADG
+1649 EATNSHGYERKADG

>member
-21 ALGLLPTS
+21 ALSLLPTS

-46 SFEQPE
+46 SFEQPA
-52 FNNMNAPQWAANLV
+52 FNDKSSPQWA
-66 PDWHT
+66 PEPTFDWKT
-71 TASDQKIE
+71 TASDHLIE
-79 FGSTRKDGTVPH
+79 FGSTRKYGTVPH
-91 IVGNPN
+91 IWGKPH
-97 LQDSGCQFAELNAD
+97 LQDDGYQFAELNAD

-140 DQMAVIIGPKQSQID
+140 DQMAVIIGPKQNF
-155 PATGERIDVDPAKPS
+155 DPAKPS
-170 ENGRDQFMRMTYWV
+170 EDGRDQFMRMTDWV
-184 RQHASNLNVGIPQT
+184 RQHASNLNVGIPRT

-273 DGQNQTVFAFCSY
+273 DGQKQTVFAFCSY

-309 TAAATAGGSGFIGV
+309 TAAATAGGSGFIIV
-323 PTGNVS
+323 PTGDKGS
-329 EYYPIGSSMSE
+329 EYYEIGSSMRE

-345 GSTIKVKAVEPEN
+345 GSPITVKVVKPKSD
-358 GDVQFVGAYVT
+358 DVQFVGAYVT
-369 RQTQNGL
+369 RQTQTGL
-376 EKEFISAASSSW
+376 EKEFIPAASW
-388 DKVDR
+388 KPDDG
-393 TYTYVHRVEEPAD
+393 TYTYTYEHRVEEPAD

-414 PMVIYEANGGNL
+414 PMVIYEANGGDG
-426 YTHGDNRTNAVS
+426 YTHGDNETNAVS
-438 FAQQAG
+438 FAQQPG
-444 SGGTLKEREPYTAQ
+444 SDGTLKEREPYTAQ
-458 AATTTKDGWR
+458 AAETKKDGWR

-473 LPQKNKVLPAVHT
+473 LPQKNKVLPADHT
-486 VKYDTVS
+486 VSYNTAS
-493 GTFTFTA
+493 ETFTFKA
-500 DDGKN
+500 DGGIN

-524 FVTASRMKENGT
+524 FVTASRVKEDGT
-536 VSDNIQEN
+536 VSDNIREN
-544 TACGSITVTSDGSAV
+544 TECGSITVGKSDGSV
-559 ETETTEAVTDYYSQA
+559 VTTETKGAVTDYYSQA

-582 EAKQGYCFIG
+582 AAKQGYCFIG
-592 WYQQVDGKYELV
+592 WYQQVDGKKYELV
-604 SSKSTH
+604 SSEPTH

-623 ARFAPTHTVTYRW
+623 ARFAPTHTVTYQW
-636 ASVDAGKCPPEELLD
+636 TKTQNECPTDEELKAAGKTLPAD
-651 KNNLSRP
+651 ATVM
-658 EDGTVIDGGTYYISK
+658 DGDNYPISTVYKANETSIPGTK
-673 DFIKGVTT
+673 QENGVT
-681 IDGTVTKDGRTVPGK
+681 VYGK
-696 WVFTGW
+696 WTFSGW
-702 HDGKEDGSNGTGDD
+702 RDEKGN
-716 IVIRE
+716 IRVE
-721 TELINVTGDRTLTGF
+721 NLADVRQDRTLTGF
-736 WTFIPEKEHTLTYQ
+736 WTFMPNTRFTLTYQ
-750 FADNTRWSPSGSF
+750 VAENGSWTPSNLSAPADKKQYFR
-763 EQTEN
+763 TEP
-768 YYRGESVTAAGKPA
+768 VTAAGEPSYKQGELYVSP
-782 HNQTMDG
+782 D
-789 KDVLVT
+789 L
-795 DNVTLY
+795 TLK
-801 GKWSFD
+801 GAWTFG
-807 GWKRNDTKDTVT
+807 GWKRSDNDRKIAMGND
-819 AGDGFDMP
+819 FYMP
-827 GNDVTLTGQWE
+827 GNNLTLTGQWE

-849 TGDGKPI
+849 LGNGTQVD
-856 SDPKYASYDYA
+856 DPDNENYNYT

-874 PGLNTPT
+874 PGLNAPST
-881 GIPFGASIEL
+881 GIPFGASIKLRDFNGTAPEG
-891 MELPDETKISDD
+891 T
-903 KYFSGWSI
+903 YFAGWSI
-911 VDPTNADLGTIETQD
+911 VNPATVGDVNTIQTQD
-926 PGDSVGYRY
+926 PGDSVGYRK
-935 LGITEDKQEV
+935 LGITENGQKV
-945 TLYAVYKNKGVAT
+945 KLYAVYKNKDVAT

-969 DVDTKSGSF
+969 DVNTKSGSF

-983 IVDNKTV
+983 KVDNKTV
-990 FSTAAPRDGYHFV
+990 SSEATPREGYHFV
-1003 GWYEKKSDGSL
+1003 GWYEKDDDGKLELVS
-1014 TKATDGNGNVITGA
+1014 TSAINGTT
-1028 ALTVTSNMMQ
+1028 LTVTAAMMQ
-1038 AKLDS
+1038 AKLKLPTGS
-1043 LTMSREENR
+1043 GGEKG
-1052 TPVLVVRYVAVFA
+1052 TPVLEVRYVAVFEPNT
-1065 RDSFTVQF
+1065 FTIQYNSNYPADAEAPGGKMADQTFIAADTSRNLSQNQFQCKGYTF
-1073 DGNGNNVTGAMEPQK
+1073 DGWTTQRDGSGDFYSDGA
-1088 FHDPDSEDQP
+1088 
-1098 TILRKNAFTR
+1098 AFTQT
-1108 PGYVF
+1108 V
-1113 TGWAEYPTRE
+1113 ENE
-1123 DGQGRI
+1123 
-1129 YADEASFAE
+1129 
-1138 VTTYRGAQIGN
+1138 
-1149 GKTIT
+1149 GKVT
-1154 LYAQWKKLPDVTI
+1154 LYAKWERLPNVTI
-1167 FYTPEPTSLGTV
+1167 TYTAYPDSLGRVT
-1179 KLNGTAAKGNDT
+1179 LNSKVPADINTQDAAAPDT
-1191 ITVQEGTVYE
+1191 QSGIVYE
-1201 QLNPETGEV
+1201 TLNPETGTPL
-1210 QGATAVPGKGSVF
+1210 GATATPNAGSVF
-1223 VGWYD
+1223 EGWYNN
-1228 AQDTERRHPLTD
+1228 LTGKKVCD
-1240 STTYTPGKDS
+1240 SEKFVPQQQND
-1250 SGRYQDG
+1250 RYVG
-1257 SYVALFRLKQYV
+1257 ASYVARFRPYRYT
-1269 LHYVANATDAAGTME
+1269 LHYKANGGTGKMD
-1284 DQTFPHGQAYPLKK
+1284 DQIFQHGQILPLNG
-1298 CAFSREGYR
+1298 CTYSREGYD
-1307 FVGWATEKEG
+1307 FMGWSMSADNVKQFDNKAEVGFSSLLQTSDEPQDNAEAT
-1317 EVKYEDQKSIK
+1317 
-1328 LDEEFQNLT
+1328 
-1337 NDNEKVYLYAVWQEQ
+1337 LYAVWQERD
-1352 SVTLSYEPNDAELGS
+1352 VTLNYASSDESLGS
-1367 VSKASETV
+1367 VSSASETV
-1375 AAVTGTAKG
+1375 AAVKGTAKG
-1384 STAQAKSGAR
+1384 STAQPKSGAR

-1408 DLTFVPTRK
+1408 DLTFVPTKK
-1417 AGTVW
+1417 AGAVW
-1422 QGTTYYAHF
+1422 QGTTYYARF
-1431 SAKRSPSTPS
+1431 SAQRRPSTPS
-1441 TPAKPDETKPTLA
+1441 TPAKPDDTKITLA
-1454 PIPEMLNGEDHYAYL
+1454 PIPEMLNGKDHYAYL

-1480 GSISR
+1480 GNISR

-1591 EGSSKTVFCPE
+1591 EGSSKTLFCPE

>member
-21 ALGLLPTS
+21 ALSLLPTS

-34 TRSVTDNAIKNG
+34 TRNVTDNAIKNG
-46 SFEQPE
+46 SFEQPA
-52 FNNMNAPQWAANLV
+52 FDDKPSPQWPANQV

-91 IVGNPN
+91 IVGKPN

-125 NVYEWGLSHRGRMGV
+125 NVYEWGLSHRGRSGI
-140 DQMAVIIGPKQSQID
+140 DRMALIIGPKQGI
-155 PATGERIDVDPAKPS
+155 DPAKPS
-170 ENGRDQFMRMTYWV
+170 KNGKDQFMRMTDWV
-184 RQHASNLNVGIPQT
+184 RLHASGMGVTVSDT

-208 KKFAANGGFQ
+208 KKFAANGGFL

-248 WGNYGTNSSDYAAGK
+248 WGNYGTKSSAYAAGN

-273 DGQNQTVFAFCSY
+273 DGQTETVFAFCSY
-286 SAAGGSTQGNLIDNI
+286 FAAGGSTQGNLIDNI

-309 TAAATAGGSGFIGV
+309 TAAATAGGSGFIIV
-323 PTGNVS
+323 PTGDKGS
-329 EYYPIGSSMSE
+329 EYYEIGSSMRE

-345 GSTIKVKAVEPEN
+345 GSPITVKVVKPKSD
-358 GDVQFVGAYVT
+358 DVQFVGAYVT
-369 RQTQNGL
+369 RQTAKGL
-376 EKEFISAASSSW
+376 EQVFIPVADEGW
-388 DKVDR
+388 REEGD
-393 TYTYVHRVEEPAD
+393 TYTYEHRVEEPAD

-414 PMVIYEANGGNL
+414 PMVIYEANGGNR
-426 YTHGDNRTNAVS
+426 YTYGDNGTNAVS

-444 SGGTLKEREPYTAQ
+444 SGGTLTSREPYTAQ

-473 LPQKNKVLPAVHT
+473 LARKKKVLPAVHT

-500 DDGKN
+500 ADGTK
-505 ETLQSG
+505 ETLKSG

-524 FVTASRMKENGT
+524 FVTASRVKGKDGKVSDDFQVNADCGT
-536 VSDNIQEN
+536 VEIVVNGGEPVANNPAAKDYFASASER
-544 TACGSITVTSDGSAV
+544 ITVRA
-559 ETETTEAVTDYYSQA
+559 A
-574 NEKITATA
+574 
-582 EAKQGYCFIG
+582 AKAGYEFIG
-592 WYQQVDGKYELV
+592 WYQQVDGNKYELV
-604 SSKSTH
+604 SSKLTH

-623 ARFAPTHTVTYRW
+623 ARFAPTHTVKYQWTKTPNECPTDKELE
-636 ASVDAGKCPPEELLD
+636 AAGKTLPD
-651 KNNLSRP
+651 AATVM
-658 EDGTVIDGGTYYISK
+658 DGDNYPISTVYKANETSIPGTK
-673 DFIKGVTT
+673 QENGVT
-681 IDGTVTKDGRTVPGK
+681 VYGK
-696 WVFTGW
+696 WTFSGW
-702 HDGKEDGSNGTGDD
+702 RDENGN
-716 IVIRE
+716 IRVE
-721 TELINVTGDRTLTGF
+721 NLADVRKDRTLTGH
-736 WTFIPEKEHTLTYQ
+736 WTFMPNTRFKLTYQ
-750 FADNTRWSPSGSF
+750 VAEDGSWTPSNLSAPAAEKQYF
-763 EQTEN
+763 RTEP
-768 YYRGESVTAAGKPA
+768 VTAAGEPSYKQGELYVSP
-782 HNQTMDG
+782 D
-789 KDVLVT
+789 L
-795 DNVTLY
+795 TLK
-801 GKWSFD
+801 GTWTFG
-807 GWKRNDTKDTVT
+807 GWKRSDTGAIISATT
-819 AGDGFDMP
+819 GSFNMP
-827 GNDVTLTGQWE
+827 DRDLTLTGQWS
-838 FTPYT
+838 FTPDT
-843 YTVVYD
+843 YTV
-849 TGDGKPI
+849 
-856 SDPKYASYDYA
+856 SYDIGNGTGAVPELHDSYNYS
-867 ALLGSSK
+867 ALAGKSGCDTTK
-874 PGLNTPT
+874 R
-881 GIPFGASIEL
+881 GIPFGASITL
-891 MELPDETKISDD
+891 RG
-903 KYFSGWSI
+903 FSGTAPEGTYFAGWGLEE
-911 VDPTNADLGTIETQD
+911 PTEDNLSTIETQG
-926 PGDSVGYRY
+926 PGAEVD
-935 LGITEDKQEV
+935 DKMLEASTATDHHV
-945 TLYAVYKNKGVAT
+945 TLYAVYKPVDTAT
-958 VDFAV
+958 VEFDATPAEGGTV
-963 NDSNWG
+963 SLR
-969 DVDTKSGSF
+969 SGSF
-978 TVQNG
+978 TVAG
-983 IVDNKTV
+983 STV
-990 FSTAAPRDGYHFV
+990 TGGNVVSTAEPKAGWHFV
-1003 GWYEKKSDGSL
+1003 GWYEE
-1014 TKATDGNGNVITGA
+1014 TATGTAVQEGAGNEK
-1028 ALTVTSNMMQ
+1028 LTVTAETMADKLGLLPKKVNSN
-1038 AKLDS
+1038 
-1043 LTMSREENR
+1043 E
-1052 TPVLVVRYVAVFA
+1052 TPAHEVRYVAVFEPNT
-1065 RDSFTVQF
+1065 FTIHYEPNYPIIDAGAQSGEMADQTFSAANASRNLRQNQFQYKGYTF
-1073 DGNGNNVTGAMEPQK
+1073 DGWTTQRDGTGVLYSDGA
-1088 FHDPDSEDQP
+1088 
-1098 TILRKNAFTR
+1098 AFTQT
-1108 PGYVF
+1108 V
-1113 TGWAEYPTRE
+1113 E
-1123 DGQGRI
+1123 DK
-1129 YADEASFAE
+1129 
-1138 VTTYRGAQIGN
+1138 
-1149 GKTIT
+1149 GKVT
-1154 LYAQWKKLPDVTI
+1154 LYAKWKRLPNVTI
-1167 FYTPEPTSLGTV
+1167 TYTAYPDSLGSV
-1179 KLNGTAAKGNDT
+1179 ALNSESEAAVQNDLA
-1191 ITVQEGTVYE
+1191 VQSKIIYE
-1201 QLNPETGEV
+1201 KVNPETGKIV
-1210 QGATAVPGKGSVF
+1210 GATATVKSGSVF
-1223 VGWYD
+1223 EGWYND
-1228 AQDTERRHPLTD
+1228 LTKKNVET
-1240 STTYTPGKDS
+1240 SKTFVPQQQN
-1250 SGRYQDG
+1250 GRYVSA
-1257 SYVALFRLKQYV
+1257 SYVARFRPYRYT
-1269 LHYVANATDAAGTME
+1269 LHYEANGGTGKM
-1284 DQTFPHGQAYPLKK
+1284 DNQIFQHGQILPLND
-1298 CAFSREGYR
+1298 CTYSREGYD
-1307 FVGWATEKEG
+1307 FMGWENGEKQFSNKAEVQFTDLVPSPKDGDSAT
-1317 EVKYEDQKSIK
+1317 
-1328 LDEEFQNLT
+1328 
-1337 NDNEKVYLYAVWQEQ
+1337 LYAVWQERD
-1352 SVTLSYEPNDAELGS
+1352 VTLNYASSDESLGT
-1367 VSKASETV
+1367 VTAGSETIG
-1375 AAVTGTAKG
+1375 AATGKPTG

-1394 FDGWYSADGTLLST
+1394 FDGWYSADGTLLSPE
-1408 DLTFVPTRK
+1408 LTFVPTK
-1417 AGTVW
+1417 EAAVW

-1591 EGSSKTVFCPE
+1591 EGSSKTLFCPE

>member
-16 MVLVM
+16 MVLAM
-21 ALGLLPTS
+21 ALSLLPTS

-34 TRSVTDNAIKNG
+34 TRSVTENAIKNG
-46 SFEQPE
+46 SFEEPA
-52 FNNMNAPQWAANLV
+52 FHDKNSPQWPANNV
-66 PDWHT
+66 PDWDT
-71 TASDQKIE
+71 TASDQLIE
-79 FGSTRKDGTVPH
+79 FGSRRNGKDAPQLTGVDKTIPD
-91 IVGNPN
+91 G
-97 LQDSGCQFAELNAD
+97 SQFAELNAD

-117 QYATTVGG
+117 QYAETVGG
-125 NVYEWGLSHRGRMGV
+125 NVYEWGLSHRGREGV
-140 DQMAVIIGPKQSQID
+140 DHMALIIGPKQNF
-155 PATGERIDVDPAKPS
+155 DPAKPS
-170 ENGRDQFMRMTYWV
+170 EDGRDQFMRMTDWV
-184 RQHASNLNVGIPQT
+184 SQHASGMADM

-208 KKFAANGGFQ
+208 KKFAKNGRFE

-248 WGNYGTNSSDYAAGK
+248 WGNYGTKSSAYAAGN

-273 DGQNQTVFAFCSY
+273 DGQTKTVFAFCSY
-286 SAAGGSTQGNLIDNI
+286 SAATSDKTLGNLIDNI

-345 GSTIKVKAVEPEN
+345 GSTIKVKAVKPQDSN
-358 GDVQFVGAYVT
+358 VQFVGAYVT
-369 RQTQNGL
+369 RQTAKGL
-376 EKEFISAASSSW
+376 EQVFIPVTDKEEW
-388 DKVDR
+388 GEEGD
-393 TYTYVHRVEEPAD
+393 TYTYEHRVEEPAD

-414 PMVIYEANGGNL
+414 PMVIYEANGGE
-426 YTHGDNRTNAVS
+426 YTHGDNGTNAVS

-444 SGGTLKEREPYTAQ
+444 SDGTLTPRDPYTAQ

-473 LPQKNKVLPAVHT
+473 LPQKHKVLPADHT
-486 VKYDTVS
+486 VSYDTE
-493 GTFTFTA
+493 GDTFTFTA
-500 DDGKN
+500 DGGIN
-505 ETLQSG
+505 ETLQS

-524 FVTASRMKENGT
+524 FVTASRVKENGT
-536 VSDNIQEN
+536 VSADFREN
-544 TACGSITVTSDGSAV
+544 TDCGTVEIVGNEGESVADNPAAKDYFASASERVTVTA
-559 ETETTEAVTDYYSQA
+559 AA
-574 NEKITATA
+574 NA
-582 EAKQGYCFIG
+582 GYEFIG
-592 WYQQVDGKYELV
+592 WYQQVDGNKYELV
-604 SSKSTH
+604 SSKPTH
-610 SYTVS
+610 SYNVS

-623 ARFAPTHTVTYRW
+623 ARFAPTHTVTYQW
-636 ASVDAGKCPPEELLD
+636 ASVDAGKCPPNTPKLP
-651 KNNLSRP
+651 SP
-658 EDGTVIDGGTYYISK
+658 GTVIDGGTYYISK
-673 DFIKGVTT
+673 DFIKDKTT

-702 HDGKEDGSNGTGDD
+702 HDGKEDGSSGNDVD

-721 TELINVTGDRTLTGF
+721 TELIKVTGDRTLTGF

-763 EQTEN
+763 ELTEN
-768 YYRGESVTAAGKPA
+768 YYRGESVTAQAEPDR
-782 HNQTMDG
+782 NQTTDEEG
-789 KDVLVT
+789 NPIDVLVT
-795 DNVTLY
+795 GNVTLY
-801 GKWSFD
+801 GDWSFN
-807 GWKRNDTKDTVT
+807 GWKRSDNDSTIA
-819 AGDGFDMP
+819 AGRGFNMP
-827 GNDVTLTGQWE
+827 GKDLTLTGQWE

-849 TGDGKPI
+849 TGDGMPI

-874 PGLNTPT
+874 SGLNAPT
-881 GIPFGASIEL
+881 GIPFGASIKL
-891 MELPDETKISDD
+891 MELPDGTEIPDD
-903 KYFSGWSI
+903 KYFAGWSL
-911 VDPTNADLGTIETQD
+911 VKPENNLSTIETQA
-926 PGDSVGYRY
+926 PGDSVGYRK
-935 LGITEDKQEV
+935 LGITENGQEV
-945 TLYAVYKNKGVAT
+945 KLYAVYKNKDVAT

-969 DVDTKSGSF
+969 DVDPKSGSF

-990 FSTAAPRDGYHFV
+990 FSEATPREGYHFV
-1003 GWYEKKSDGSL
+1003 GWYEKKSDGGL
-1014 TKATDGNGNVITGA
+1014 TEVKDENGNWITDA
-1028 ALTVTSNMMQ
+1028 KLTVTSDMMQ
-1038 AKLDS
+1038 EKLNS
-1043 LTMSREENR
+1043 LTEK
-1052 TPVLVVRYVAVFA
+1052 LVVHYVAVFA
-1065 RDSFTVQF
+1065 RDSFTVEF
-1073 DGNGNNVTGAMEPQK
+1073 DPNVALDAEGKSDVTGEMPPQK
-1088 FHDPDSEDQP
+1088 FHDPKSKNQP
-1098 TILRKNAFTR
+1098 TMLRKNAFTR
-1108 PGYVF
+1108 PGYEF
-1113 TGWAEYPTRE
+1113 TGWAEYPNR
-1123 DGQGRI
+1123 GKGRF

-1138 VTTYRGAQIGN
+1138 VTIYQGN
-1149 GKTIT
+1149 KIVDGGTIT
-1154 LYAQWKKLPDVTI
+1154 LYAQWERLADVTI

-1179 KLNGTAAKGNDT
+1179 ELNPTESNELDPQDGM
-1191 ITVQEGTVYE
+1191 VSES
-1201 QLNPETGEV
+1201 LNPETGTAR
-1210 QGATAVPGKGSVF
+1210 GATAVPGEGSVF

-1228 AQDTERRHPLTD
+1228 AQGKHPLTD
-1240 STTYTPGKDS
+1240 KTTYTPEKGS

-1269 LHYVANATDAAGTME
+1269 LRYDANGGTGTME
-1284 DQTFPHGQAYPLKK
+1284 GQTFPHGQAHPLEK

-1307 FVGWATEKEG
+1307 FVGWATESTDK
-1317 EVKYEDQKSIK
+1317 VKYEDQESIK
-1328 LDEEFQNLT
+1328 LDEEFPNLT
-1337 NDNEKVYLYAVWQEQ
+1337 NDNDVVTLYAVWEEQ

-1367 VSKASETV
+1367 VSSALETV
-1375 AAVTGTAKG
+1375 AAVKGTAKG
-1384 STAQAKSGAR
+1384 STAQPKSGAR
-1394 FDGWYSADGTLLST
+1394 FDGWYSADGTLLSKE
-1408 DLTFVPTRK
+1408 LTFVPTK
-1417 AGTVW
+1417 KDGTVW
-1422 QGTTYYAHF
+1422 QGTTYYARF
-1431 SAKRSPSTPS
+1431 SAQRRPSTPS

-1501 TQNLTKDN
+1501 MQNLTKDN

-1517 AWYSTAV
+1517 AWYAAAV

-1630 NQIAWPDNPET
+1630 NQIVWPDNPET
-1641 FWGYLTIQ
+1641 FWGYLAIQ

>member
-16 MVLVM
+16 MVLAM
-21 ALGLLPTS
+21 ALSLLPTS

-34 TRSVTDNAIKNG
+34 TRSVTENAIKNG
-46 SFEQPE
+46 SFEEPA
-52 FNNMNAPQWAANLV
+52 FHDKNSPQWPANNV
-66 PDWHT
+66 PDWDT
-71 TASDQKIE
+71 TASDQLIE
-79 FGSTRKDGTVPH
+79 FGSRRNGKDAPQLTGVDKTIPD
-91 IVGNPN
+91 G
-97 LQDSGCQFAELNAD
+97 SQFAELNAD

-125 NVYEWGLSHRGRMGV
+125 NVYEWGLSHRGREGV
-140 DQMAVIIGPKQSQID
+140 DHMALIIGPKQNF
-155 PATGERIDVDPAKPS
+155 DPAKPS
-170 ENGRDQFMRMTYWV
+170 EDGRDQFMRMTDWV
-184 RQHASNLNVGIPQT
+184 SQHASGMADM

-208 KKFAANGGFQ
+208 KKFAKNGRFE

-248 WGNYGTNSSDYAAGK
+248 WGNYGTKSSAYAAGN

-273 DGQNQTVFAFCSY
+273 DGQTKTVFAFCSY
-286 SAAGGSTQGNLIDNI
+286 SAATSDKTLGNLIDNI

-309 TAAATAGGSGFIGV
+309 TAAATAGGSGYIGV
-323 PTGNVS
+323 PTGNESVL
-329 EYYPIGSSMSE
+329 YKIDDKMRE

-345 GSTIKVKAVEPEN
+345 GSTIKVKAVKPKDSN
-358 GDVQFVGAYVT
+358 VQFVGAYVT
-369 RQTQNGL
+369 RQTAKGL
-376 EKEFISAASSSW
+376 EQVFIPVA
-388 DKVDR
+388 DKGWREEGD
-393 TYTYVHRVEEPAD
+393 TYTYEHRVEEPAD

-414 PMVIYEANGGNL
+414 PMVIYEAKGGDR
-426 YTHGDNRTNAVS
+426 YIYGDNGTNAVS
-438 FAQQAG
+438 FAPQVSGDG
-444 SGGTLKEREPYTAQ
+444 STTARGPYESK
-458 AATTTKDGWR
+458 AATTAKDGWK

-473 LPQKNKVLPAVHT
+473 LPRKNKVLPAVHT
-486 VKYDTVS
+486 VSYDAERE
-493 GTFTFTA
+493 TFTFA
-500 DDGKN
+500 ANG
-505 ETLQSG
+505 ETTELESG

-524 FVTASRMKENGT
+524 FVTASRVKDKDGM
-536 VSDNIQEN
+536 VSADIQEN
-544 TACGSITVTSDGSAV
+544 TACGSITVTSDGAAV
-559 ETETTEAVTDYYSQA
+559 KTETTEAVTDYYSQA

-582 EAKQGYCFIG
+582 TAKNGYRFVG
-592 WYQQVDGKYELV
+592 WYQQLDGDTYQFV
-604 SSKSTH
+604 SNQAT
-610 SYTVS
+610 YTYTAKA
-615 REGVQTIY
+615 EGVQTIY

-636 ASVDAGKCPPEELLD
+636 TTEEGKCPPEELLN
-651 KNNLSRP
+651 KNGISLP
-658 EDGTVIDGGTYYISK
+658 ETGTVVDGGTYYISK
-673 DFIKGVTT
+673 DLEINKT
-681 IDGTVTKDGRTVPGK
+681 IDGTGTIDDRTVPGK

-702 HDGKEDGSNGTGDD
+702 RSGESGDSD
-716 IVIRE
+716 IRE
-721 TELINVTGDRTLTGF
+721 TELIKVKGDRTLTGF

-763 EQTEN
+763 ELTEN
-768 YYRGESVTAAGKPA
+768 YYRGESVTAQAEPA
-782 HNQTMDG
+782 HNRTKDEEG
-789 KDVLVT
+789 NPIDVLAT
-795 DNVTLY
+795 GNNVVLY

-807 GWKRNDTKDTVT
+807 GWKRSDNDSTIA
-819 AGDGFDMP
+819 AGRGFNMP
-827 GNDVTLTGQWE
+827 GKDLTLTGQWE

-874 PGLNTPT
+874 SGLNAPT

-891 MELPDETKISDD
+891 MELPDGTKIPND
-903 KYFSGWSI
+903 KYFAGWSL
-911 VDPTNADLGTIETQD
+911 VHPTNADLGTIETQA
-926 PGDSVGYRY
+926 PGDSVGYRK
-935 LGITEDKQEV
+935 LGITKDKRKV
-945 TLYAVYKNKGVAT
+945 TLYAVYKNKDMAT

-978 TVQNG
+978 MVQNG
-983 IVDNKTV
+983 KVDEGTV
-990 FSTAAPRDGYHFV
+990 SSTAAPRDGYHFV
-1003 GWYEKKSDGSL
+1003 GWYEESDDGKLEPVNGS
-1014 TKATDGNGNVITGA
+1014 AINGTT
-1028 ALTVTSNMMQ
+1028 LTVTAAMMQ
-1038 AKLDS
+1038 AKLKP
-1043 LTMSREENR
+1043 LAESRGENR
-1052 TPVLVVRYVAVFA
+1052 TPVLEVRYIAVFA
-1065 RDSFTVQF
+1065 RDSFTVEF
-1073 DGNGNNVTGAMEPQK
+1073 DGNGDDKEATMKPQT
-1088 FHDPDSEDQP
+1088 FPAPDSEEQL
-1098 TILRKNAFTR
+1098 TTLRKNEFKR

-1123 DGQGRI
+1123 VGQEERI
-1129 YADEASFAE
+1129 YADEAPFAE
-1138 VTTYRGAQIGN
+1138 VTIYQGN
-1149 GKTIT
+1149 KIVDGGTIT
-1154 LYAQWKKLPDVTI
+1154 LYAQWEKLSDVI
-1167 FYTPEPTSLGTV
+1167 ISYTPEPTSLGTV
-1179 KLNGTAAKGNDT
+1179 KLNPTESNELDPQDGM
-1191 ITVQEGTVYE
+1191 VSES
-1201 QLNPETGEV
+1201 LNPETGEV
-1210 QGATAVPGKGSVF
+1210 QGATAVPGEGSVF

-1228 AQDTERRHPLTD
+1228 AQDTERSHPLTGG
-1240 STTYTPGKDS
+1240 STTYTPEKDL
-1250 SGRYQDG
+1250 SGRYRDG

-1269 LHYVANATDAAGTME
+1269 LHYDANAADAAGTME
-1284 DQTFPHGQAYPLKK
+1284 DQTFPHGQAYPLKE

-1307 FVGWATEKEG
+1307 FVGWATEQKGKVE
-1317 EVKYEDQKSIK
+1317 YEDQTNIK
-1328 LDEEFQNLT
+1328 LDKEFPNLT
-1337 NDNEKVYLYAVWQEQ
+1337 NDNDVVTLYAVWEEQ
-1352 SVTLSYEPNDAELGS
+1352 SVTIGYEPNDAELGS
-1367 VSKASETV
+1367 VSSASETV
-1375 AAVTGTAKG
+1375 DAVTGTAKG

-1394 FDGWYSADGTLLST
+1394 FDGWYSADGTLLSKE
-1408 DLTFVPTRK
+1408 LTFVPTK
-1417 AGTVW
+1417 KDGAVW

-1501 TQNLTKDN
+1501 MQNLTKDN

-1517 AWYSTAV
+1517 AWYAAAV

-1630 NQIAWPDNPET
+1630 NQIVWPDNPET
-1641 FWGYLTIQ
+1641 FWGYLAIQ

-1663 VHETQTAKRENRDW
+1663 VHETQTVKRENRDW

>member
-7 WKKRAVCGL
+7 WKKRAVSGL

-21 ALGLLPTS
+21 ALSLLPTS

-46 SFEQPE
+46 SFEEPA
-52 FNNMNAPQWAANLV
+52 FAIKDSPQWPANNV
-66 PDWHT
+66 PGWDT
-71 TASDQKIE
+71 TASDQLIE
-79 FGSTRKDGTVPH
+79 FGSTRMNGSVPH
-91 IVGNPN
+91 IHGSPN
-97 LQDSGCQFAELNAD
+97 VPDGFQFAELNAD

-117 QYATTVGG
+117 QYAETVGG
-125 NVYEWGLSHRGRMGV
+125 NVYEWGLSHRGRSGI
-140 DQMAVIIGPKQSQID
+140 DRMALIIGPKQ
-155 PATGERIDVDPAKPS
+155 DVAPAKPS
-170 ENGRDQFMRMTYWV
+170 ENGKDQFMRMTDWV
-184 RQHASNLNVGIPQT
+184 RQHASDMGVT
-198 GCTQKITVYS
+198 AGCTEKITVYS
-208 KKFAANGGFQ
+208 KKFAADGGFQ

-248 WGNYGTNSSDYAAGK
+248 WGNYGTKSSAYAAGN

-273 DGQNQTVFAFCSY
+273 DGQTKTVFAFCSY
-286 SAAGGSTQGNLIDNI
+286 SAATSDKTLGNLIDNI

-345 GSTIKVKAVEPEN
+345 GSTIKVKAVKPKDSN
-358 GDVQFVGAYVT
+358 VQFVGAYVT
-369 RQTQNGL
+369 RQTAKGL
-376 EKEFISAASSSW
+376 EQVFIPVTDKEW
-388 DKVDR
+388 GEEGD
-393 TYTYVHRVEEPAD
+393 TYTYVHPVKEPAD

-414 PMVIYEANGGNL
+414 PMVIYEANGGNR
-426 YTHGDNRTNAVS
+426 YTYGDNGTNAVS

-444 SGGTLKEREPYTAQ
+444 SGGVLTPRGPYTAQ
-458 AATTTKDGWR
+458 AAETTKDGWR

-473 LPQKNKVLPAVHT
+473 LPQNNNKVLPAVHT
-486 VKYDTVS
+486 VSYDAES
-493 GTFTFTA
+493 ETFTFTA
-500 DDGKN
+500 NG
-505 ETLQSG
+505 ETTELESV

-524 FVTASRMKENGT
+524 FVTASRVKDENGK
-536 VSDNIQEN
+536 VSADFREN
-544 TACGSITVTSDGSAV
+544 TDCGTVEIVGNVGESVANNPAAKDYFASASERVTVTA
-559 ETETTEAVTDYYSQA
+559 AA
-574 NEKITATA
+574 NA
-582 EAKQGYCFIG
+582 GYEFIG
-592 WYQQVDGKYELV
+592 WYQQVDGKIDGKVDGKKYELI
-604 SSKSTH
+604 SNQKT
-610 SYTVS
+610 YTYTAKA
-615 REGVQTIY
+615 EGVQTVY
-623 ARFAPTHTVTYRW
+623 ARFAPTHTVKYQWTK
-636 ASVDAGKCPPEELLD
+636 DIGKCPQNKPEPP
-651 KNNLSRP
+651 SP
-658 EDGTVIDGGTYYISK
+658 GTVIDGGTYYISK
-673 DFIKGVTT
+673 DFIRDKTT
-681 IDGTVTKDGRTVPGK
+681 IDGTGTKDGRTVPGK

-702 HDGKEDGSNGTGDD
+702 HDGEDVGSSGTGGD

-736 WTFIPEKEHTLTYQ
+736 WTFIPEEKHTLTYQ

-763 EQTEN
+763 ELTEN
-768 YYRGESVTAAGKPA
+768 YYRGESVTAQAEPA
-782 HNQTMDG
+782 RNQTTDG
-789 KDVLVT
+789 EDVLVT
-795 DNVTLY
+795 GNVTLY
-801 GKWSFD
+801 GDWSFK
-807 GWKRNDTKDTVT
+807 GWQRSDTKDKGIVA

-827 GNDVTLTGQWE
+827 GNDLTLTGQWE

-849 TGDGKPI
+849 TGDGEPI

-874 PGLNTPT
+874 PGLDAPT
-881 GIPFGASIEL
+881 GIPFGASIKL
-891 MELPDETKISDD
+891 MELPAGTKIPDD
-903 KYFSGWSI
+903 KYFAGWSI
-911 VDPTNADLGTIETQD
+911 YKPTDGNLSTIETQA
-926 PGDSVGYRY
+926 PGDSIGYRK
-935 LGITEDKQEV
+935 LGITKNGQEV
-945 TLYAVYKNKGVAT
+945 TLYAVYKNKDMAT

-969 DVDTKSGSF
+969 DVGTKGGSF

-983 IVDNKTV
+983 KVEKKTV
-990 FSTAAPRDGYHFV
+990 SSKATPRDGYHFV
-1003 GWYEKKSDGSL
+1003 GWYEKD
-1014 TKATDGNGNVITGA
+1014 DNGQLESVSTSAINGTT
-1028 ALTVTSNMMQ
+1028 LTVTTAMMQ
-1038 AKLDS
+1038 EKLNS
-1043 LTMSREENR
+1043 LTENG
-1052 TPVLVVRYVAVFA
+1052 TPVLVHYVAVFA
-1065 RDSFTVQF
+1065 HDSFTVNF
-1073 DGNGNNVTGAMEPQK
+1073 NGNGDDKKATMEPQK
-1088 FHDPDSEDQP
+1088 FHDPDSKDQP
-1098 TILRKNAFTR
+1098 TKLRKNKFKR

-1113 TGWAEYPTRE
+1113 TGWAESE
-1123 DGQGRI
+1123 DGKGRT
-1129 YADEASFAE
+1129 YADEAPFAE
-1138 VTTYRGAQIGN
+1138 VTTYQGVKIVDG
-1149 GKTIT
+1149 GSIT
-1154 LYAQWKKLPDVTI
+1154 LYAQWEKLPDVTI

-1179 KLNGTAAKGNDT
+1179 TLNGTAAKGNDT

-1201 QLNPETGEV
+1201 KLNPETGTAR
-1210 QGATAVPGKGSVF
+1210 GATAVPRQGSVF
-1223 VGWYD
+1223 AGWYD
-1228 AQDTERRHPLTD
+1228 AQGKHPLTD
-1240 STTYTPGKDS
+1240 KTTYTPEKGS

-1257 SYVALFRLKQYV
+1257 SYVARFRLKQYV
-1269 LHYVANATDAAGTME
+1269 LHYDANGGTDTME
-1284 DQTFPHGQAYPLKK
+1284 DQTFPHGQAHPLEK

-1307 FVGWATEKEG
+1307 FVGWATESAG

-1328 LDEEFQNLT
+1328 LDEEFKNLT
-1337 NDNEKVYLYAVWQEQ
+1337 NDNDVVTLYAVWEEQ
-1352 SVTLSYEPNDAELGS
+1352 SVTIGYEPNDAELGS
-1367 VSKASETV
+1367 VSSALETV

-1394 FDGWYSADGTLLST
+1394 FDGWYSADGTLLSKE
-1408 DLTFVPTRK
+1408 LTFVPTK
-1417 AGTVW
+1417 KDGAVW
-1422 QGTTYYAHF
+1422 QGTTYYARF
-1431 SAKRSPSTPS
+1431 SAQRRPSTPS

-1501 TQNLTKDN
+1501 MQNLTKDN
-1509 AYSDVPDT
+1509 AYSDVSDT
-1517 AWYSTAV
+1517 AWYAAAV
-1524 STLSKMGVISGY
+1524 STLSKMGIISGY

-1630 NQIAWPDNPET
+1630 NQIVWPDNPKT
-1641 FWGYLTIQ
+1641 FWGYLAIQ

-1663 VHETQTAKRENRDW
+1663 VYETQTAKRENRDW